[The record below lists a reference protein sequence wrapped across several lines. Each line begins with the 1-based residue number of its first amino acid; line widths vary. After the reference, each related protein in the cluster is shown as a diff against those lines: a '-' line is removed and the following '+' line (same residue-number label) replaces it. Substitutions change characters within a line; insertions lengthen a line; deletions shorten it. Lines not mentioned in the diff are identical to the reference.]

1 MVHPRGRLP
10 PVTRM
15 VRPAPPPPR
24 WWRPLPRRDPPVFA
38 QRFRAAGSGGGG
50 HRAAPGRDVSAGL
63 LLVIP
68 INSRGSCSLR
78 WDWCGRLMLKGNSSK
93 GDSSQEK
100 KPVKK
105 EEDEQSWRVV
115 TSQLEAE
122 PVAVS
127 GCVGRSVPASCLPCL
142 CRPAA
147 AAAAPIPASAA
158 LRGLPCPA
166 MDDDS
171 QDELINRN
179 AALGKGKRQ
188 CLVLLSET
196 ESNGGN
202 SWDSEDDT
210 GSEEEDNDTE
220 EEGGG
225 EDKEE
230 SEDEET
236 EDCEDDEEEGEEE
249 EESEATMEGMTDAL
263 KSEPHLNGVS
273 ISSDE
278 DGENCPICLN
288 TFRDQAVGTP
298 ESCSHYFCLD
308 CIVEWSKNANSCPVD
323 RILFNYINIR
333 ARFGGKILKKIPVE
347 NTKTQGT
354 DGEDDPTF
362 CEVCGRSD
370 REDRLLL
377 CDGCDAG
384 YHMEC
389 LNPPLSEVPVD
400 EWFCP
405 ACAPMGANG
414 ADADHVSEEEVAA
427 LMADVVPTTSRL
439 RPHVR
444 TRAIARTRQSE
455 RVRATVNRNRIT
467 TAQQIRHVPGYLMS
481 SLLDETIEAV
491 VAGLNTAVYQRPLA
505 PRAPT
510 RQKRKTGRRKKVG
523 GKKRTQKKSAA
534 GKKSS
539 GAQLKRRK
547 RLTKKRRGKKTR
559 VRSHGKNEVTTRS
572 RIARTLG
579 LSKPVR
585 GASLPSMYKPTEPSL
600 GLMRADIGA
609 ASLSVFG
616 DPYELDPYESNEEV
630 PANPDSPVSAKRRIL
645 SQSALRSH
653 RPVARPISVGLPRSS
668 VPALSPDQ
676 EAEAAPVPDLLGS
689 ILSGQSLLMMSSSD
703 VVINRDGS
711 LTAKKEAPF
720 HRKSASDSRVEDGS
734 GQNTHPSTMLSGTT
748 ASSSMTRPSVSSGL
762 GARSRALFSSSPPSL
777 SRSESA
783 ASPAQTA
790 PEKATVKSEYSMTP
804 RSVQTQNMATL
815 SRQGSKLDEV
825 PRFNGKSKNFVP
837 TDSSSKPQIC
847 NLNSGSKAV
856 SVRQPVKP
864 PSQRIDIFELPR
876 IPKIKK
882 ETSSKQVE
890 PEPAVSQSCNIPSS
904 CITQL
909 TGKDST
915 NQPGKGSRVESQKS
929 TSKEAQQQTRPS
941 GVSFSTHPGGSSG
954 SSLLGTSRGKG
965 LGSFESFK
973 INIPGNTGH
982 PSRLS
987 NPGFCNTFRPVDD
1000 EVQQKESPSLFSVK
1014 KKQVKSEIYD
1024 PFEPTGSDSSSANSS
1039 PERLGSGITLT
1050 NITRTISIENP
1061 KVQTFQT
1068 VRRFTPYRVENVF
1081 GSGTDSDVP
1090 SSNTESRDDVTVA
1103 SRIVE
1108 QISDTEERDNVDEED
1123 VLSSPCTSSA
1133 VKEISNTKC
1142 LKEESREGPN
1152 VFFNAEEL
1160 IRPSINVKIEPDSP
1174 SKSDEQ
1180 QKVQKVEQAE
1190 RRSRSRSCSNS
1201 SSRSKK
1207 KMKRKKALVKEHKRS
1222 RSESRDRAHSR
1233 DRSSRSTSWSGGEEH
1248 SKTHTLKSKSR
1259 RSSTD
1264 RSSSHERS
1272 KKKKT
1277 KDKTKDKKA
1286 KTSWSRDRRKSR
1298 SRSGSPGSTSDFYE
1312 NRKKKR
1318 RSRSRSRRRD
1328 RSRSNSTER
1337 TKRRK
1342 HRRDK
1347 SYERYD
1353 KESSLKSRDRKRS
1366 RSRSRERRKWRSRS
1380 RSASRS
1386 WEQKSSKSK
1395 EKRVRSRS
1403 RSRERKHRSKETL
1416 LPSAPEKDQ
1425 KLPAENVSRCLE
1437 QPHSL
1442 KQEPKEE
1449 LVLEGL
1455 SITIQPNVKL
1465 EEIQT
1470 ETPVQLR
1477 EVQETIKVEPV
1488 CQEVSSETAFPAP
1501 DITNISVPVG
1511 DVDSFAETDLMNST
1525 DAAVLGSCSNTN
1537 LEITVKIENTALC
1550 PSLMEQPPKKEVIM
1564 HVPAEAAPIQSSS
1577 KGKVADCV
1585 REVKEE
1591 CLVSNENTSN
1601 FTKPE
1606 LEVVPQGPALKSKA
1620 PVKRVT
1626 WNLQEEEGGTLSAGK
1641 APRMPFYKLQRAKEG
1656 AWKAEDLNQT
1666 LNQVYCQ
1673 NIPLAPAL
1681 PSSLPPYAPVSQPTV
1696 QFIMQ
1701 GSLPALGCVAGQSLT
1716 PEPGSLA
1723 TASEPGIQA
1732 ASVGSAE
1739 EKIKAPKP
1747 PVDKTKNEEYMKKLH
1762 MQERAVEE
1770 VKLAIKPFYQKR
1782 EITKEEYKSILRKAV
1797 QKICHSKS
1805 GEINPM
1811 KVANLVKAYVEKY
1824 KHMRKHKKT
1833 DGEDTRE
1840 VEN

>member
-1 MVHPRGRLP
+1 
-10 PVTRM
+10 
-15 VRPAPPPPR
+15 
-24 WWRPLPRRDPPVFA
+24 
-38 QRFRAAGSGGGG
+38 
-50 HRAAPGRDVSAGL
+50 
-63 LLVIP
+63 
-68 INSRGSCSLR
+68 
-78 WDWCGRLMLKGNSSK
+78 
-93 GDSSQEK
+93 
-100 KPVKK
+100 
-105 EEDEQSWRVV
+105 
-115 TSQLEAE
+115 
-122 PVAVS
+122 
-127 GCVGRSVPASCLPCL
+127 
-142 CRPAA
+142 
-147 AAAAPIPASAA
+147 
-158 LRGLPCPA
+158 

-179 AALGKGKRQ
+179 AALGKGKRP
-188 CLVLLSET
+188 CLALLSET

-230 SEDEET
+230 SEDEES

-249 EESEATMEGMTDAL
+249 EESEATMEGMTDSV

-298 ESCSHYFCLD
+298 ENCSHYFCLD

-333 ARFGGKILKKIPVE
+333 ARLGGKILKKIPVE

-414 ADADHVSEEEVAA
+414 AADADHVSEEEVAA

-505 PRAPT
+505 PRAPA

-630 PANPDSPVSAKRRIL
+630 PANPDSPVSAKRRVL

-720 HRKSASDSRVEDGS
+720 HRKSNDSRVEDGS
-734 GQNTHPSTMLSGTT
+734 GQNTPPSAAGTT
-748 ASSSMTRPSVSSGL
+748 ASSSMARPSVSSGL
-762 GARSRALFSSSPPSL
+762 GAHSRPLFSSPPSLL

-783 ASPAQTA
+783 ASPARTA
-790 PEKATVKSEYSMTP
+790 PEKATEKSEYSMTP
-804 RSVQTQNMATL
+804 RSVQTQNTATL
-815 SRQGSKLDEV
+815 GRHGSKLGEI
-825 PRFNGKSKNFVP
+825 PRCNGKSKDFLP
-837 TDSSSKPQIC
+837 TDSSSKPLSC
-847 NLNSGSKAV
+847 NLNSGSKAIT
-856 SVRQPVKP
+856 VRQPVKP

-890 PEPAVSQSCNIPSS
+890 PEPAGSQSCNIPSS

-929 TSKEAQQQTRPS
+929 NSKEPQQQTRPG

-965 LGSFESFK
+965 SFESFK

-982 PSRLS
+982 PSKLS

-1000 EVQQKESPSLFSVK
+1000 EVQQKESPSPLFSVK

-1039 PERLGSGITLT
+1039 PERLGSGIPLT

-1068 VRRFTPYRVENVF
+1068 VRRFTPYRVENIF

-1090 SSNTESRDDVTVA
+1090 SSNTESHDDVTVA

-1133 VKEISNTKC
+1133 VKEVSNTKC

-1160 IRPSINVKIEPDSP
+1160 IRPNINVKIEPDSP

-1207 KMKRKKALVKEHKRS
+1207 KMKRKKALVKERKRS
-1222 RSESRDRAHSR
+1222 RSASRDRAHSR

-1347 SYERYD
+1347 SYERHD

-1386 WEQKSSKSK
+1386 REHKSSKSK

-1403 RSRERKHRSKETL
+1403 RSKERKHRSKDTL
-1416 LPSAPEKDQ
+1416 LPPAPEEDQ
-1425 KLPAENVSRCLE
+1425 KLPAENVTRCLE
-1437 QPHSL
+1437 QPHAL

-1477 EVQETIKVEPV
+1477 EVQETIKVEPI

-1501 DITNISVPVG
+1501 EITNSCIPIG

-1564 HVPAEAAPIQSSS
+1564 HIPAEAPPMQSSS
-1577 KGKVADCV
+1577 KSKVTDCV

-1673 NIPLAPAL
+1673 NVPLAPAL

-1739 EKIKAPKP
+1739 EKIKAPKA

>member
-1 MVHPRGRLP
+1 M
-10 PVTRM
+10 
-15 VRPAPPPPR
+15 AS
-24 WWRPLPRRDPPVFA
+24 PLK
-38 QRFRAAGSGGGG
+38 
-50 HRAAPGRDVSAGL
+50 
-63 LLVIP
+63 
-68 INSRGSCSLR
+68 
-78 WDWCGRLMLKGNSSK
+78 LK
-93 GDSSQEK
+93 
-100 KPVKK
+100 
-105 EEDEQSWRVV
+105 
-115 TSQLEAE
+115 
-122 PVAVS
+122 
-127 GCVGRSVPASCLPCL
+127 
-142 CRPAA
+142 
-147 AAAAPIPASAA
+147 
-158 LRGLPCPA
+158 
-166 MDDDS
+166 
-171 QDELINRN
+171 
-179 AALGKGKRQ
+179 
-188 CLVLLSET
+188 
-196 ESNGGN
+196 
-202 SWDSEDDT
+202 
-210 GSEEEDNDTE
+210 
-220 EEGGG
+220 
-225 EDKEE
+225 
-230 SEDEET
+230 
-236 EDCEDDEEEGEEE
+236 
-249 EESEATMEGMTDAL
+249 
-263 KSEPHLNGVS
+263 PHMNGVN

-298 ESCSHYFCLD
+298 ENCSHYFCLD

-323 RILFNYINIR
+323 RILFKYISIR
-333 ARFGGKILKKIPVE
+333 AHFGGKVLKKIPVE
-347 NTKTQGT
+347 NTKTQGSE
-354 DGEDDPTF
+354 GEDDPTF

-405 ACAPMGANG
+405 ACVPMGVNAS
-414 ADADHVSEEEVAA
+414 ADTDHVSEEEVAA
-427 LMADVVPTTSRL
+427 LMADVTPTTSRL

-467 TAQQIRHVPGYLMS
+467 TAQRIQHVPRYLMS

-491 VAGLNTAVYQRPLA
+491 VAGLNTAIYQRPLTL
-505 PRAPT
+505 RAPA
-510 RQKRKTGRRKKVG
+510 RQKRKTGRRRKAA
-523 GKKRTQKKSAA
+523 GKKRTQTKSST
-534 GKKSS
+534 GKKTS
-539 GAQLKRRK
+539 GTQVKRRK
-547 RLTKKRRGKKTR
+547 RLMKKRRGKKIR
-559 VRSHGKNEVTTRS
+559 VRSRVKNEVTARS

-579 LSKPVR
+579 LSKPVH

-616 DPYELDPYESNEEV
+616 DPYELDPYEGNEEV
-630 PANPDSPVSAKRRIL
+630 PANPDSPLSAKRRVL

-653 RPVARPISVGLPRSS
+653 RPVARPVSVGLPRSS

-689 ILSGQSLLMMSSSD
+689 ILSGQSILMMSSSD

-711 LTAKKEAPF
+711 LTAKKAAPL
-720 HRKSASDSRVEDGS
+720 HRKSVKDSRVDDGS
-734 GQNTHPSTMLSGTT
+734 GHNPQLSTVHSGTMT
-748 ASSSMTRPSVSSGL
+748 GSSISGPSVSSGL
-762 GARSRALFSSSPPSL
+762 NTHSRPTSSSLFSSPSPNRTEP
-777 SRSESA
+777 A
-783 ASPAQTA
+783 ANPAQTTS
-790 PEKATVKSEYSMTP
+790 EKATVKSEYSVTP
-804 RSVQTQNMATL
+804 KVVQTTHSIASLN
-815 SRQGSKLDEV
+815 RHGSKSDEM
-825 PRFNGKSKNFVP
+825 PRFNGNSKNFAR
-837 TDSSSKPQIC
+837 TDSSSKPLFC

-856 SVRQPVKP
+856 TVRQPLKP
-864 PSQRIDIFELPR
+864 PPRRIDIFELPR

-882 ETSSKQVE
+882 ETSSKQVDSE
-890 PEPAVSQSCNIPSS
+890 PTGSQSCDIPSS

-909 TGKDST
+909 TGKEST
-915 NQPGKGSRVESQKS
+915 NQLGKGSKMESQKS
-929 TSKEAQQQTRPS
+929 NARETQQQTRTS
-941 GVSFSTHPGGSSG
+941 GVSFATSAGMYSS
-954 SSLLGTSRGKG
+954 SSLLGTSRSKG
-965 LGSFESFK
+965 SSSFESFK

-982 PSRLS
+982 SSRLS

-1000 EVQQKESPSLFSVK
+1000 KVQQKESPSALFSVK

-1024 PFEPTGSDSSSANSS
+1024 PFEPTGSDSSSASSS
-1039 PERLGSGITLT
+1039 PERLGSGIPLT

-1068 VRRFTPYRVENVF
+1068 VRRFTPYTVESIF
-1081 GSGTDSDVP
+1081 GSGAESDIP
-1090 SSNTESRDDVTVA
+1090 SSNTESHDDVPVE

-1108 QISDTEERDNVDEED
+1108 QISDTEERDNMDEED
-1123 VLSSPCTSSA
+1123 FLSSPCTSSV
-1133 VKEISNTKC
+1133 VKQVSNAEH
-1142 LKEESREGPN
+1142 LKEEGRESPN

-1160 IRPSINVKIEPDSP
+1160 IRPNINVKLEPDSS
-1174 SKSDEQ
+1174 SKNDGQE
-1180 QKVQKVEQAE
+1180 KVQKTEQTE

-1201 SSRSKK
+1201 SSRSRKK
-1207 KMKRKKALVKEHKRS
+1207 AKRKKALVKERKRS
-1222 RSESRDRAHSR
+1222 RSGSRGRAHSR
-1233 DRSSRSTSWSGGEEH
+1233 DRSSRSTSWSGGEE
-1248 SKTHTLKSKSR
+1248 SGKIHTLKSKSR

-1277 KDKTKDKKA
+1277 KDKSKDKKA
-1286 KTSWSRDRRKSR
+1286 KSSWSRERRKSR
-1298 SRSGSPGSTSDFYE
+1298 SRSGSPGSNSEFYE

-1318 RSRSRSRRRD
+1318 RSRSRSRRRG
-1328 RSRSNSTER
+1328 RSRSNSIER

-1353 KESSLKSRDRKRS
+1353 KDSSLRSRDRKRS
-1366 RSRSRERRKWRSRS
+1366 RSRSREKRKWRSRS

-1386 WEQKSSKSK
+1386 QEHKSSKSK
-1395 EKRVRSRS
+1395 EKRPRSRS
-1403 RSRERKHRSKETL
+1403 RSKERKRKSKETS
-1416 LPSAPEKDQ
+1416 LPPPPEKEQ
-1425 KLPAENVSRCLE
+1425 RPPAENVPSCPE
-1437 QPHSL
+1437 QSHSF
-1442 KQEPKEE
+1442 KQEPKDE
-1449 LVLEGL
+1449 LVLEQL
-1455 SITIQPNVKL
+1455 SVTIQPNVKL
-1465 EEIQT
+1465 EEMQT
-1470 ETPVQLR
+1470 ETPVQQR
-1477 EVQETIKVEPV
+1477 EAQETAKAEAT
-1488 CQEVSSETAFPAP
+1488 CEVVASETVFPVP
-1501 DITNISVPVG
+1501 EITNVCVPIG
-1511 DVDSFAETDLMNST
+1511 NVDSFAETELMNTSEPGL
-1525 DAAVLGSCSNTN
+1525 LGSCSNTN

-1550 PSLMEQPPKKEVIM
+1550 PPLMEPPPKKEVTM
-1564 HVPAEAAPIQSSS
+1564 HAQTEAVPVQSSS
-1577 KGKVADCV
+1577 QTTDCV
-1585 REVKEE
+1585 REVKDE
-1591 CLVSNENTSN
+1591 CLVANEKTSN
-1601 FTKPE
+1601 FSQPE
-1606 LEVVPQGPALKSKA
+1606 LEVVSQGPVLKSKA

-1626 WNLQEEEGGTLSAGK
+1626 WNLQEEESGVLSAGR

-1673 NIPLAPAL
+1673 NIPLTPPL

-1732 ASVGSAE
+1732 ASVGNEE

-1747 PVDKTKNEEYMKKLH
+1747 EVDKTKNEEYMKKLH

-1782 EITKEEYKSILRKAV
+1782 EITKEEYKNILRKAV

-1805 GEINPM
+1805 GEINPV

-1824 KHMRKHKKT
+1824 KHMRKHKKS
-1833 DGEDTRE
+1833 DVEDTRE

>member
-1 MVHPRGRLP
+1 
-10 PVTRM
+10 
-15 VRPAPPPPR
+15 
-24 WWRPLPRRDPPVFA
+24 
-38 QRFRAAGSGGGG
+38 
-50 HRAAPGRDVSAGL
+50 
-63 LLVIP
+63 
-68 INSRGSCSLR
+68 
-78 WDWCGRLMLKGNSSK
+78 
-93 GDSSQEK
+93 
-100 KPVKK
+100 
-105 EEDEQSWRVV
+105 
-115 TSQLEAE
+115 
-122 PVAVS
+122 
-127 GCVGRSVPASCLPCL
+127 
-142 CRPAA
+142 
-147 AAAAPIPASAA
+147 
-158 LRGLPCPA
+158 

-179 AALGKGKRQ
+179 AARGKGKRQ
-188 CLVLLSET
+188 SLALLSET

-202 SWDSEDDT
+202 SCDSEDDT
-210 GSEEEDNDTE
+210 GSEEEEDGTE
-220 EEGGG
+220 EEGGE

-230 SEDEET
+230 SEDEEL
-236 EDCEDDEEEGEEE
+236 EDCEEDDEEDEEE
-249 EESEATMEGMTDAL
+249 ETEAAVGGMADLL
-263 KSEPHLNGVS
+263 KLEPHLNGAS

-298 ESCSHYFCLD
+298 ENCSHYFCLD

-323 RILFNYINIR
+323 RILFNSISIR

-347 NTKTQGT
+347 NTKTQGN
-354 DGEDDPTF
+354 DGEEDPTF

-389 LNPPLSEVPVD
+389 LNPPLSEVPID

-405 ACAPMGANG
+405 ACAPTSISAAA

-427 LMADVVPTTSRL
+427 LVADVVPTTSRL

-467 TAQQIRHVPGYLMS
+467 TAQQIQHVPRYLMS

-491 VAGLNTAVYQRPLA
+491 VAGLNTAIYQRPLT
-505 PRAPT
+505 PRAPA
-510 RQKRKTGRRKKVG
+510 RKKRKAGRRKKG
-523 GKKRTQKKSAA
+523 GSKKRTQTKSSA

-539 GAQLKRRK
+539 GIQLKRRK
-547 RLTKKRRGKKTR
+547 RLIKKRRGKKQR
-559 VRSHGKNEVTTRS
+559 VKNEVTARS

-585 GASLPSMYKPTEPSL
+585 GASLPSIYKPTEPSL

-616 DPYELDPYESNEEV
+616 DPYELDPYESNEEI
-630 PANPDSPVSAKRRIL
+630 PANPDSPLSAKRRIL

-653 RPVARPISVGLPRSS
+653 RPVARPVSVGLPRSS

-689 ILSGQSLLMMSSSD
+689 ILSGQSFLMMSSSD

-711 LTAKKEAPF
+711 LTAKKAGKVLAL
-720 HRKSASDSRVEDGS
+720 HM
-734 GQNTHPSTMLSGTT
+734 HSGTT
-748 ASSSMTRPSVSSGL
+748 ASSSIAGPSVSSGL
-762 GARSRALFSSSPPSL
+762 STHTRSSSSLFSSPSPSL
-777 SRSESA
+777 RRIEPA
-783 ASPAQTA
+783 ANPVQTA
-790 PEKATVKSEYSMTP
+790 SEKASVKSEYSMTP
-804 RSVQTQNMATL
+804 RSVQTQNIPSL
-815 SRQGSKLDEV
+815 SRHGSMSDNV
-825 PRFNGKSKNFVP
+825 PRFNGNSKNFAP
-837 TDSSSKPQIC
+837 SNTSSKPLSC

-856 SVRQPVKP
+856 TVRQPLKP
-864 PSQRIDIFELPR
+864 PLKRIDIFELPR

-882 ETSSKQVE
+882 ETSSKPVE
-890 PEPAVSQSCNIPSS
+890 PKPAGSQRCDIPSS

-909 TGKDST
+909 TGKEST
-915 NQPGKGSRVESQKS
+915 NQPGRGSKVESQKS
-929 TSKEAQQQTRPS
+929 DAKESQQQTHAS
-941 GVSFSTHPGGSSG
+941 GVSFSTSTGGYSS
-954 SSLLGTSRGKG
+954 SSLLGTSRSKG
-965 LGSFESFK
+965 PSSFESFK

-982 PSRLS
+982 AGRLP

-1000 EVQQKESPSLFSVK
+1000 KAQQKENPSPLFSVK

-1024 PFEPTGSDSSSANSS
+1024 PFEPTGSDSSSASSS
-1039 PERLGSGITLT
+1039 PERLGSGIPLT

-1068 VRRFTPYRVENVF
+1068 VRRFTPFLAENIF
-1081 GSGTDSDVP
+1081 GSGADSDVP
-1090 SSNTESRDDVTVA
+1090 SSNTESHDDVTVE

-1108 QISDTEERDNVDEED
+1108 QISDTEEQDNMDDED
-1123 VLSSPCTSSA
+1123 LTSSPCTSAA
-1133 VKEISNTKC
+1133 VKQISNAEC

-1160 IRPSINVKIEPDSP
+1160 IRPNINVKVEPDSP
-1174 SKSDEQ
+1174 PRNDGQ
-1180 QKVQKVEQAE
+1180 QKVQKAEHTE
-1190 RRSRSRSCSNS
+1190 RRSRSRSHSNS
-1201 SSRSKK
+1201 SSQSKK
-1207 KMKRKKALVKEHKRS
+1207 KVKRKKALVKERKKS
-1222 RSESRDRAHSR
+1222 RSGSRDRTHSR
-1233 DRSSRSTSWSGGEEH
+1233 DRSSRSTSWSGGEER
-1248 SKTHTLKSKSR
+1248 SRSHTLKSRSR

-1272 KKKKT
+1272 KKKKM
-1277 KDKTKDKKA
+1277 KDKSKDKKA
-1286 KTSWSRDRRKSR
+1286 KTSWSREKRKSR
-1298 SRSGSPGSTSDFYE
+1298 SRSGSPGSTSEFYG

-1318 RSRSRSRRRD
+1318 RSRSRSRRREH
-1328 RSRSNSTER
+1328 SRSNSTER

-1347 SYERYD
+1347 SYERYEKD
-1353 KESSLKSRDRKRS
+1353 SGVRARDRKRS
-1366 RSRSRERRKWRSRS
+1366 RSMSRDRRKWRSRS
-1380 RSASRS
+1380 R
-1386 WEQKSSKSK
+1386 EHKSSKSK
-1395 EKRVRSRS
+1395 EKRPRSRS
-1403 RSRERKHRSKETL
+1403 RSKERKHRSKETSL
-1416 LPSAPEKDQ
+1416 ASPPEEDLKS
-1425 KLPAENVSRCLE
+1425 PVENVSRCVE
-1437 QPHSL
+1437 QPHSF

-1449 LVLEGL
+1449 LVLEEL

-1465 EEIQT
+1465 EELQS
-1470 ETPVQLR
+1470 ETSVPVR
-1477 EVQETIKVEPV
+1477 EVQETKKAEPI
-1488 CQEVSSETAFPAP
+1488 CEEVTSERAFPVP
-1501 DITNISVPVG
+1501 EVTNVCVPVG
-1511 DVDSFAETDLMNST
+1511 SVDSFAVAELMST
-1525 DAAVLGSCSNTN
+1525 DPEVLGSCGNTN

-1550 PSLMEQPPKKEVIM
+1550 PSLMEPPPKKEVIV
-1564 HVPAEAAPIQSSS
+1564 HTPAEAAPIQSSS
-1577 KGKVADCV
+1577 KSKMMDSMK
-1585 REVKEE
+1585 EVKDE
-1591 CLVSNENTSN
+1591 CLVSNEKAGN

-1606 LEVVPQGPALKSKA
+1606 LEVVPQGPVLKSKA

-1626 WNLQEEEGGTLSAGK
+1626 WNLQEEESSTLSAEK
-1641 APRMPFYKLQRAKEG
+1641 TPRMPFYKLQRAKEG
-1656 AWKAEDLNQT
+1656 AWKAEDLNET
-1666 LNQVYCQ
+1666 LNQVQLNEPPPTNYMIPEPMFPDLDSSQVYCQ
-1673 NIPLAPAL
+1673 NIPLTPPL

-1701 GSLPALGCVAGQSLT
+1701 GSLPALGCVVGQSLT

-1732 ASVGSAE
+1732 ASVGNTE
-1739 EKIKAPKP
+1739 EKIKEPKP
-1747 PVDKTKNEEYMKKLH
+1747 PVDKMKNEEYMKKLH

-1782 EITKEEYKSILRKAV
+1782 EITKEEYKNILRKAV

-1824 KHMRKHKKT
+1824 KHMRKHKKS

>member
-1 MVHPRGRLP
+1 
-10 PVTRM
+10 
-15 VRPAPPPPR
+15 
-24 WWRPLPRRDPPVFA
+24 
-38 QRFRAAGSGGGG
+38 
-50 HRAAPGRDVSAGL
+50 
-63 LLVIP
+63 
-68 INSRGSCSLR
+68 
-78 WDWCGRLMLKGNSSK
+78 
-93 GDSSQEK
+93 
-100 KPVKK
+100 
-105 EEDEQSWRVV
+105 
-115 TSQLEAE
+115 
-122 PVAVS
+122 
-127 GCVGRSVPASCLPCL
+127 
-142 CRPAA
+142 
-147 AAAAPIPASAA
+147 
-158 LRGLPCPA
+158 

-171 QDELINRN
+171 QDELINKN

-188 CLVLLSET
+188 CLTLLSEA

-202 SWDSEDDT
+202 SCDSAEDT

-220 EEGGG
+220 EEGGE

-230 SEDEET
+230 SEDEEL
-236 EDCEDDEEEGEEE
+236 EDCEDDDDEEEEEE
-249 EESEATMEGMTDAL
+249 EESEATMEGITDSL

-414 ADADHVSEEEVAA
+414 AADADHVSEEEVAA

-491 VAGLNTAVYQRPLA
+491 VAGLNTAIYQRPLA
-505 PRAPT
+505 PRAPI

-523 GKKRTQKKSAA
+523 GKKRAQTKSAA

-539 GAQLKRRK
+539 GTQLKRRK

-559 VRSHGKNEVTTRS
+559 GKKEVTTRS

-616 DPYELDPYESNEEV
+616 DPYELDPYESNEDV
-630 PANPDSPVSAKRRIL
+630 PANPDSPVSAKRRVL

-711 LTAKKEAPF
+711 LTAKKEG
-720 HRKSASDSRVEDGS
+720 D
-734 GQNTHPSTMLSGTT
+734 NTHPSTAHSGTT
-748 ASSSMTRPSVSSGL
+748 ASSSMAGPSVSSGL
-762 GARSRALFSSSPPSL
+762 STHSRPFSSSLFSSPPPSL

-790 PEKATVKSEYSMTP
+790 PEKATIKSEYSMTP
-804 RSVQTQNMATL
+804 RSVQTQNTATL
-815 SRQGSKLDEV
+815 SRHGSKLDDM
-825 PRFNGKSKNFVP
+825 PRFNRKSKNFVP
-837 TDSSSKPQIC
+837 TDSPSKPLSC

-856 SVRQPVKP
+856 TVRQPVKP

-890 PEPAVSQSCNIPSS
+890 PEPAGSQSCDIPSS

-909 TGKDST
+909 TGKEST

-929 TSKEAQQQTRPS
+929 NSKELQQQTHPS
-941 GVSFSTHPGGSSG
+941 GVSFSTNPGGYSG

-965 LGSFESFK
+965 PGSFESFK

-982 PSRLS
+982 PSKLS

-1000 EVQQKESPSLFSVK
+1000 DVQQKESPSALFSVK

-1039 PERLGSGITLT
+1039 PERLGSGIPLT

-1068 VRRFTPYRVENVF
+1068 VRRFTPYRVENIF

-1090 SSNTESRDDVTVA
+1090 SSKTESRDDVTVA

-1108 QISDTEERDNVDEED
+1108 QISDTEERDNADEED
-1123 VLSSPCTSSA
+1123 LLSSPCTSSA
-1133 VKEISNTKC
+1133 VKEISNTTC
-1142 LKEESREGPN
+1142 LKEENREGPN

-1174 SKSDEQ
+1174 SKSDGQ
-1180 QKVQKVEQAE
+1180 QKVQKVEQTE

-1207 KMKRKKALVKEHKRS
+1207 KMKRKKALVKECKRS
-1222 RSESRDRAHSR
+1222 RSGSGDRAHPR

-1272 KKKKT
+1272 KKKKM

-1298 SRSGSPGSTSDFYE
+1298 SHSGSPGSTSEFYE
-1312 NRKKKR
+1312 SRKKKR

-1342 HRRDK
+1342 RRRDK

-1353 KESSLKSRDRKRS
+1353 KESGLKSRDRKRS

-1380 RSASRS
+1380 RS
-1386 WEQKSSKSK
+1386 WEHKSSKSK
-1395 EKRVRSRS
+1395 EKRPRSRS
-1403 RSRERKHRSKETL
+1403 RSKERKHRSKETL
-1416 LPSAPEKDQ
+1416 LPPPPEKDQ
-1425 KLPAENVSRCLE
+1425 KPPAENVTRCLE
-1437 QPHSL
+1437 QPDPF
-1442 KQEPKEE
+1442 KQELKEE

-1455 SITIQPNVKL
+1455 SITIQPNVRL

-1477 EVQETIKVEPV
+1477 EVQETVKVEPI
-1488 CQEVSSETAFPAP
+1488 CQEVSSETAFPASE
-1501 DITNISVPVG
+1501 ITNICVPIG
-1511 DVDSFAETDLMNST
+1511 DVESFADTELMNST
-1525 DAAVLGSCSNTN
+1525 DPAVLGSCSNTN

-1564 HVPAEAAPIQSSS
+1564 HVPTEATPIQSSS
-1577 KGKVADCV
+1577 KSKVTDCL

-1591 CLVSNENTSN
+1591 CLVSNENKSN

-1626 WNLQEEEGGTLSAGK
+1626 WNLQEEESSTLSAGK

-1666 LNQVYCQ
+1666 LNQVQLNEPPPTNYMIPEPMFPDLDSSQAYCQ

-1732 ASVGSAE
+1732 ASVGNAE

-1824 KHMRKHKKT
+1824 KHIRKHKKT
-1833 DGEDTRE
+1833 DGEDIRE

>member
-1 MVHPRGRLP
+1 
-10 PVTRM
+10 
-15 VRPAPPPPR
+15 
-24 WWRPLPRRDPPVFA
+24 
-38 QRFRAAGSGGGG
+38 
-50 HRAAPGRDVSAGL
+50 
-63 LLVIP
+63 
-68 INSRGSCSLR
+68 
-78 WDWCGRLMLKGNSSK
+78 
-93 GDSSQEK
+93 
-100 KPVKK
+100 
-105 EEDEQSWRVV
+105 
-115 TSQLEAE
+115 
-122 PVAVS
+122 
-127 GCVGRSVPASCLPCL
+127 
-142 CRPAA
+142 
-147 AAAAPIPASAA
+147 
-158 LRGLPCPA
+158 

-171 QDELINRN
+171 QDELINKN
-179 AALGKGKRQ
+179 AALGKSKRQ
-188 CLVLLSET
+188 SFVLLSET

-202 SWDSEDDT
+202 SCDSEDDT
-210 GSEEEDNDTE
+210 RSEEEDDDTE
-220 EEGGG
+220 EEGGE

-230 SEDEET
+230 SEDEEL
-236 EDCEDDEEEGEEE
+236 EDCEDDEEEEEE
-249 EESEATMEGMTDAL
+249 EEEEEDTEAAVGGMTDSL
-263 KSEPHLNGVS
+263 KLEPHINEVS

-278 DGENCPICLN
+278 DSENCPICLN

-298 ESCSHYFCLD
+298 ENCSHYFCLD

-323 RILFNYINIR
+323 RILFNYISIR
-333 ARFGGKILKKIPVE
+333 AHFGGKILKKIPVE
-347 NTKTQGT
+347 NTKTQGN

-405 ACAPMGANG
+405 ACAPMGVSAA
-414 ADADHVSEEEVAA
+414 ADTDHVSEEEVAA
-427 LMADVVPTTSRL
+427 LMADVIPTTSRL

-467 TAQQIRHVPGYLMS
+467 TAQQIQHVPRYLMS

-491 VAGLNTAVYQRPLA
+491 VAGLNTAIYQRPLT

-510 RQKRKTGRRKKVG
+510 RQKRKTGRRKKVR
-523 GKKRTQKKSAA
+523 GKKRTQTKSSA

-539 GAQLKRRK
+539 GTQLKRRK
-547 RLTKKRRGKKTR
+547 RLIKKRRGKMIR
-559 VRSHGKNEVTTRS
+559 VRSRVKNEVTTRS

-579 LSKPVR
+579 LCKPVR

-630 PANPDSPVSAKRRIL
+630 PANPDSPLSAKRRVL

-689 ILSGQSLLMMSSSD
+689 ILSGQSFLMMSSSE

-711 LTAKKEAPF
+711 LTAKKAAPL
-720 HRKSASDSRVEDGS
+720 HRKSANDSRVDDSS
-734 GQNTHPSTMLSGTT
+734 GHNTQPSTVHSGTT
-748 ASSSMTRPSVSSGL
+748 ASSSIAGPSVSSGL
-762 GARSRALFSSSPPSL
+762 STHTRPSSSSLFSLPSPSL
-777 SRSESA
+777 SRIEPA
-783 ASPAQTA
+783 ANPAQTA
-790 PEKATVKSEYSMTP
+790 SEKATVKSEYSMTP
-804 RSVQTQNMATL
+804 RSVQTQNIATL
-815 SRQGSKLDEV
+815 SRHGSKLDEM
-825 PRFNGKSKNFVP
+825 PRFNGNSKNFAP
-837 TDSSSKPQIC
+837 ADSSSKPLSC
-847 NLNSGSKAV
+847 DLNSDSKAV
-856 SVRQPVKP
+856 TVRQPLKP
-864 PSQRIDIFELPR
+864 PPKRIDIFELPR

-890 PEPAVSQSCNIPSS
+890 PEPSGSQRSDIPSS

-909 TGKDST
+909 TGKEST
-915 NQPGKGSRVESQKS
+915 NQPGRGSKMESQKS
-929 TSKEAQQQTRPS
+929 NAKESQQQTRTS
-941 GVSFSTHPGGSSG
+941 GVSFSTNTGAYSS
-954 SSLLGTSRGKG
+954 SSLLSASRSKG
-965 LGSFESFK
+965 PSSFESFK
-973 INIPGNTGH
+973 INIPGNAGH

-987 NPGFCNTFRPVDD
+987 SPGFCNTFRPVDD
-1000 EVQQKESPSLFSVK
+1000 KVQQKESPSPLFSVK

-1024 PFEPTGSDSSSANSS
+1024 PFEPTGSDSSSASSS
-1039 PERLGSGITLT
+1039 PERLGSGIPLT

-1068 VRRFTPYRVENVF
+1068 VRRFTPYMVENIF

-1090 SSNTESRDDVTVA
+1090 PSNTESHDDVTA
-1103 SRIVE
+1103 ESRIVE
-1108 QISDTEERDNVDEED
+1108 QISDTEERDNMDEED
-1123 VLSSPCTSSA
+1123 FLSSPCTSSA
-1133 VKEISNTKC
+1133 VKQISHAEF
-1142 LKEESREGPN
+1142 LKEKSREGPN

-1160 IRPSINVKIEPDSP
+1160 IRPNINVKLEPDSP
-1174 SKSDEQ
+1174 SKNDGQ
-1180 QKVQKVEQAE
+1180 QKVQKVEQTE

-1207 KMKRKKALVKEHKRS
+1207 KMKRKKALSKEHKRS
-1222 RSESRDRAHSR
+1222 RSGSRDRTHSR

-1248 SKTHTLKSKSR
+1248 SKTHTLKPKSR

-1272 KKKKT
+1272 KKRKI

-1286 KTSWSRDRRKSR
+1286 KTSWSRERRKSR
-1298 SRSGSPGSTSDFYE
+1298 SHSGSPGSTSEFHE
-1312 NRKKKR
+1312 NRKRKK
-1318 RSRSRSRRRD
+1318 RSRSRSRRRE
-1328 RSRSNSTER
+1328 RSRSHSIER

-1347 SYERYD
+1347 SYETYD
-1353 KESSLKSRDRKRS
+1353 KDSSLRSRDRKRS

-1386 WEQKSSKSK
+1386 REHKSSKSK
-1395 EKRVRSRS
+1395 EKRPRSRS
-1403 RSRERKHRSKETL
+1403 CSKERKHRSKETS
-1416 LPSAPEKDQ
+1416 LPPPPEKDQ
-1425 KLPAENVSRCLE
+1425 KPPIENTSSCLE
-1437 QPHSL
+1437 QPHSF

-1449 LVLEGL
+1449 LVLEDL

-1465 EEIQT
+1465 EEIQA
-1470 ETPVQLR
+1470 ETPAQLK
-1477 EVQETIKVEPV
+1477 EAQETIKMEPI
-1488 CQEVSSETAFPAP
+1488 CQEVTSETAFPVP
-1501 DITNISVPVG
+1501 EITNICVPISN
-1511 DVDSFAETDLMNST
+1511 VDSFAETELMSSS
-1525 DAAVLGSCSNTN
+1525 DPAVLGTCSNTN

-1550 PSLMEQPPKKEVIM
+1550 PSLMEPPRNKEVIV
-1564 HVPAEAAPIQSSS
+1564 HAPTETAPLQSLS
-1577 KGKVADCV
+1577 KSKVTDCV
-1585 REVKEE
+1585 KEVKDE
-1591 CLVSNENTSN
+1591 CLVSNEKPSN
-1601 FTKPE
+1601 FSKPE
-1606 LEVVPQGPALKSKA
+1606 LEVVPQNPVLKSKA

-1626 WNLQEEEGGTLSAGK
+1626 WNLQEEESGTLSAGK

-1673 NIPLAPAL
+1673 NIPLTPPL

-1701 GSLPALGCVAGQSLT
+1701 GSLPVLGCMAGQSLT

-1732 ASVGSAE
+1732 ASVGNAE
-1739 EKIKAPKP
+1739 DKIKAPKP

-1782 EITKEEYKSILRKAV
+1782 EITKEEYKNILRKAV

-1824 KHMRKHKKT
+1824 KHMRKHKKS
-1833 DGEDTRE
+1833 DSEDTRE

>member
-1 MVHPRGRLP
+1 
-10 PVTRM
+10 
-15 VRPAPPPPR
+15 
-24 WWRPLPRRDPPVFA
+24 
-38 QRFRAAGSGGGG
+38 
-50 HRAAPGRDVSAGL
+50 
-63 LLVIP
+63 
-68 INSRGSCSLR
+68 
-78 WDWCGRLMLKGNSSK
+78 
-93 GDSSQEK
+93 
-100 KPVKK
+100 
-105 EEDEQSWRVV
+105 
-115 TSQLEAE
+115 
-122 PVAVS
+122 
-127 GCVGRSVPASCLPCL
+127 
-142 CRPAA
+142 
-147 AAAAPIPASAA
+147 
-158 LRGLPCPA
+158 

-171 QDELINRN
+171 QDELINKN

-188 CLVLLSET
+188 CLALLSET

-202 SWDSEDDT
+202 SWDSGDDT

-220 EEGGG
+220 EEGGE

-230 SEDEET
+230 SEDEEL
-236 EDCEDDEEEGEEE
+236 EDCEDDDDEEEEE
-249 EESEATMEGMTDAL
+249 EESEATMEGITDSL

-414 ADADHVSEEEVAA
+414 AADTDHVSEEEVAA

-491 VAGLNTAVYQRPLA
+491 VAGLNTAIYQRPLV

-523 GKKRTQKKSAA
+523 GKKRTQTKSAA

-539 GAQLKRRK
+539 GTQLRRRK

-579 LSKPVR
+579 LGKPMR

-630 PANPDSPVSAKRRIL
+630 PANPDSPVSAKRRVL

-653 RPVARPISVGLPRSS
+653 RPVARPVSVGLPRSS

-734 GQNTHPSTMLSGTT
+734 GHNTHPSTAHSGTT
-748 ASSSMTRPSVSSGL
+748 ASSSMAGPSVSLELST
-762 GARSRALFSSSPPSL
+762 RSRPFSSSSFSSPLL

-804 RSVQTQNMATL
+804 RSVQTQNTATL
-815 SRQGSKLDEV
+815 SRHGSKLDEM
-825 PRFNGKSKNFVP
+825 PRFNGKSRNFVP
-837 TDSSSKPQIC
+837 TDSPSKPLSC
-847 NLNSGSKAV
+847 NLNSVSKAV
-856 SVRQPVKP
+856 TVRQPVKP

-890 PEPAVSQSCNIPSS
+890 PEPAGSQSCDIPSS

-929 TSKEAQQQTRPS
+929 NSKEPQQQTRPS
-941 GVSFSTHPGGSSG
+941 GVSFSTNPSGYSG

-965 LGSFESFK
+965 PGSFESFK

-987 NPGFCNTFRPVDD
+987 NPGFCNTFRPVGDD
-1000 EVQQKESPSLFSVK
+1000 VQQKESPSALFSVK

-1039 PERLGSGITLT
+1039 PERLGSGIPLT

-1068 VRRFTPYRVENVF
+1068 VRRFTPYRVENIF

-1090 SSNTESRDDVTVA
+1090 SGNTESRDDVAVA

-1108 QISDTEERDNVDEED
+1108 QISDTEERDNVGEED
-1123 VLSSPCTSSA
+1123 LLSSPCTSSA

-1142 LKEESREGPN
+1142 LKEENREGPN

-1174 SKSDEQ
+1174 SKSDGQ

-1190 RRSRSRSCSNS
+1190 RLSRSRSRSNS

-1222 RSESRDRAHSR
+1222 RSGSRDRAHSR

-1248 SKTHTLKSKSR
+1248 SKTHTLKSKGR

-1272 KKKKT
+1272 KKKKM
-1277 KDKTKDKKA
+1277 KDRTKDKKA

-1298 SRSGSPGSTSDFYE
+1298 SRSGSPGSTSEFYE

-1342 HRRDK
+1342 RRRDK

-1353 KESSLKSRDRKRS
+1353 KESGLKSRDRKRS

-1380 RSASRS
+1380 RS
-1386 WEQKSSKSK
+1386 WEHKSSKSK
-1395 EKRVRSRS
+1395 EKRLRSRS
-1403 RSRERKHRSKETL
+1403 RSKERKHRSKETL
-1416 LPSAPEKDQ
+1416 LPPLPEKDQ
-1425 KLPAENVSRCLE
+1425 KPPVENVTRCLE

-1455 SITIQPNVKL
+1455 SITIQPNVRL

-1477 EVQETIKVEPV
+1477 EVQETIKVEPI

-1501 DITNISVPVG
+1501 EITDICVPIG
-1511 DVDSFAETDLMNST
+1511 DVDSFAETELMNST
-1525 DAAVLGSCSNTN
+1525 DPAVLSSCSNTN

-1577 KGKVADCV
+1577 KSKVMDCV

-1591 CLVSNENTSN
+1591 CLVSGENTSN

-1626 WNLQEEEGGTLSAGK
+1626 WNLQEEESSTLSAGK

-1732 ASVGSAE
+1732 ASVGNAE

>member
-1 MVHPRGRLP
+1 
-10 PVTRM
+10 
-15 VRPAPPPPR
+15 
-24 WWRPLPRRDPPVFA
+24 
-38 QRFRAAGSGGGG
+38 
-50 HRAAPGRDVSAGL
+50 
-63 LLVIP
+63 
-68 INSRGSCSLR
+68 
-78 WDWCGRLMLKGNSSK
+78 
-93 GDSSQEK
+93 
-100 KPVKK
+100 
-105 EEDEQSWRVV
+105 
-115 TSQLEAE
+115 
-122 PVAVS
+122 
-127 GCVGRSVPASCLPCL
+127 
-142 CRPAA
+142 
-147 AAAAPIPASAA
+147 
-158 LRGLPCPA
+158 

-179 AALGKGKRQ
+179 AAPGKGKRQ
-188 CLVLLSET
+188 SLALLSET

-202 SWDSEDDT
+202 SCDSEDDT
-210 GSEEEDNDTE
+210 ASEEEEDGTE
-220 EEGGG
+220 EEGGE

-230 SEDEET
+230 SEDEEL
-236 EDCEDDEEEGEEE
+236 EDCEDEEE
-249 EESEATMEGMTDAL
+249 EEEEAEAAAGGVADSL
-263 KSEPHLNGVS
+263 KSESCVNGAS

-323 RILFNYINIR
+323 RILFKFISIR
-333 ARFGGKILKKIPVE
+333 AHFGGKILKKIPVE
-347 NTKTQGT
+347 NTKTQGN

-405 ACAPMGANG
+405 ACAPLGSAA
-414 ADADHVSEEEVAA
+414 ADTDHVSEEEVAA
-427 LMADVVPTTSRL
+427 LMADVIPTTSRL

-467 TAQQIRHVPGYLMS
+467 TAQQIQHVPRYLMS

-491 VAGLNTAVYQRPLA
+491 VAGLNTAIYQRPLT

-523 GKKRTQKKSAA
+523 GKKRTQTKCA

-539 GAQLKRRK
+539 GTQLKRRK
-547 RLTKKRRGKKTR
+547 RPGKKRRVKKLR
-559 VRSHGKNEVTTRS
+559 VKNEVTARS

-579 LSKPVR
+579 LSRPMR
-585 GASLPSMYKPTEPSL
+585 GASLPSVYKPAEPSL

-630 PANPDSPVSAKRRIL
+630 PANPDSPVSAKRRVL

-653 RPVARPISVGLPRSS
+653 RPVARPVSVGLPRSS
-668 VPALSPDQ
+668 MPTLSPDP

-711 LTAKKEAPF
+711 LTAKKAGKGLALS
-720 HRKSASDSRVEDGS
+720 H
-734 GQNTHPSTMLSGTT
+734 SGTT
-748 ASSSMTRPSVSSGL
+748 ASSSAAGPSLSPGLSTRTRPS
-762 GARSRALFSSSPPSL
+762 ASREFSSPSPAL
-777 SRSESA
+777 SRVEPA
-783 ASPAQTA
+783 ANPAEATS
-790 PEKATVKSEYSMTP
+790 EKAAVKSEYPITP
-804 RSVQTQNMATL
+804 RSVHTQNTATL
-815 SRQGSKLDEV
+815 SRHGSGFDEM
-825 PRFNGKSKNFVP
+825 PRFNGNSKNFAP
-837 TDSSSKPQIC
+837 ADPSSKPLSC
-847 NLNSGSKAV
+847 NFNPGSKAV
-856 SVRQPVKP
+856 TVRQPLKP
-864 PSQRIDIFELPR
+864 PPKRIDIFELPR

-882 ETSSKQVE
+882 EPSSKQVG
-890 PEPAVSQSCNIPSS
+890 PEPTGSPSCDIPSS

-909 TGKDST
+909 TGKEST
-915 NQPGKGSRVESQKS
+915 SQAGKGGRVEGQKS
-929 TSKEAQQQTRPS
+929 NTKESQSQTHTS
-941 GVSFSTHPGGSSG
+941 GVSFSTSTGVYGS
-954 SSLLGTSRGKG
+954 SSLLGTSRSKG
-965 LGSFESFK
+965 PSSFESFK
-973 INIPGNTGH
+973 INIPGNTGQ
-982 PSRLS
+982 PSKAS

-1000 EVQQKESPSLFSVK
+1000 KAQQKESPSPLFSVK
-1014 KKQVKSEIYD
+1014 KKLVKSEIYD
-1024 PFEPTGSDSSSANSS
+1024 PFEPTGSDSSSASSS
-1039 PERLGSGITLT
+1039 PERLGSGIPLT
-1050 NITRTISIENP
+1050 HITRTISIEHP

-1068 VRRFTPYRVENVF
+1068 VRRFTPYTVENVF
-1081 GSGTDSDVP
+1081 GSGADSDAP
-1090 SSNTESRDDVTVA
+1090 SSNAESRDDMTGK

-1108 QISDTEERDNVDEED
+1108 QISDTEERDNLGEED
-1123 VLSSPCTSSA
+1123 FLSGPCTSSA
-1133 VKEISNTKC
+1133 VKQISSVEC

-1160 IRPSINVKIEPDSP
+1160 IRPNINVKLEPASP
-1174 SKSDEQ
+1174 SKSDGQ
-1180 QKVQKVEQAE
+1180 QKAQKAEQTE
-1190 RRSRSRSCSNS
+1190 RRSPSRSRSNS

-1207 KMKRKKALVKEHKRS
+1207 KVKRKKALVKERKRS
-1222 RSESRDRAHSR
+1222 RSGSRDRAHSR
-1233 DRSSRSTSWSGGEEH
+1233 DRSSRSTSWSGGEEQ
-1248 SKTHTLKSKSR
+1248 SKIHTLKGKSR

-1286 KTSWSRDRRKSR
+1286 KTSWSKEKRKSR
-1298 SRSGSPGSTSDFYE
+1298 SRSGSPGSTSEFYE

-1318 RSRSRSRRRD
+1318 RSRSRSRRRG
-1328 RSRSNSTER
+1328 RSRSNSVER

-1353 KESSLKSRDRKRS
+1353 KDSSLRSRDRKRS

-1386 WEQKSSKSK
+1386 REHKSSKSK
-1395 EKRVRSRS
+1395 EKRPRSRS
-1403 RSRERKHRSKETL
+1403 RSKERKHRSRETS
-1416 LPSAPEKDQ
+1416 LPPPPPEKDQ
-1425 KLPAENVSRCLE
+1425 KPPAETVSRSLE
-1437 QPHSL
+1437 QPHSF

-1449 LVLEGL
+1449 LVLEEL

-1465 EEIQT
+1465 EEIQA
-1470 ETPVQLR
+1470 ETSVQLR
-1477 EVQETIKVEPV
+1477 EAQETIKAEPI
-1488 CQEVSSETAFPAP
+1488 CREVTSATAFPVP
-1501 DITNISVPVG
+1501 EITNLCVPAG
-1511 DVDSFAETDLMNST
+1511 DVDSFAEADLMGSGNP
-1525 DAAVLGSCSNTN
+1525 AALGSCSNTN

-1550 PSLMEQPPKKEVIM
+1550 PSLMEPPPKKEVFL
-1564 HVPAEAAPIQSSS
+1564 HAPTEAAPVQSSFKS
-1577 KGKVADCV
+1577 RIPDCV
-1585 REVKEE
+1585 REVKDE
-1591 CLVSNENTSN
+1591 CLVSEEKPGDTS
-1601 FTKPE
+1601 TPQ

-1626 WNLQEEEGGTLSAGK
+1626 WNLQEEESGTLSAGK
-1641 APRMPFYKLQRAKEG
+1641 PPRMPFYRLLRAKEG

-1666 LNQVYCQ
+1666 LNQVQLNEPPPTNYMIPEPMFPDLDSSQVYCQ
-1673 NIPLAPAL
+1673 NVPLTPPL

-1701 GSLPALGCVAGQSLT
+1701 GSLPALGCLAGQSLT

-1732 ASVGSAE
+1732 ASVGNTE
-1739 EKIKAPKP
+1739 EKIRTPKAP
-1747 PVDKTKNEEYMKKLH
+1747 VDRTKNEEYMKKLH

-1824 KHMRKHKKT
+1824 KHMRKHKKS
-1833 DGEDTRE
+1833 DSEETRE

>member
-1 MVHPRGRLP
+1 
-10 PVTRM
+10 
-15 VRPAPPPPR
+15 
-24 WWRPLPRRDPPVFA
+24 
-38 QRFRAAGSGGGG
+38 
-50 HRAAPGRDVSAGL
+50 
-63 LLVIP
+63 
-68 INSRGSCSLR
+68 
-78 WDWCGRLMLKGNSSK
+78 
-93 GDSSQEK
+93 
-100 KPVKK
+100 
-105 EEDEQSWRVV
+105 
-115 TSQLEAE
+115 
-122 PVAVS
+122 
-127 GCVGRSVPASCLPCL
+127 
-142 CRPAA
+142 
-147 AAAAPIPASAA
+147 
-158 LRGLPCPA
+158 
-166 MDDDS
+166 
-171 QDELINRN
+171 
-179 AALGKGKRQ
+179 
-188 CLVLLSET
+188 

-202 SWDSEDDT
+202 SWDSAEDT

-220 EEGGG
+220 EEGGE

-230 SEDEET
+230 SEDEEL
-236 EDCEDDEEEGEEE
+236 EDCEDDDEEEEEE
-249 EESEATMEGMTDAL
+249 EESEATMKRVTDSL
-263 KSEPHLNGVS
+263 KAEPHLNGAS

-333 ARFGGKILKKIPVE
+333 AHFGGKILKKIPVE

-414 ADADHVSEEEVAA
+414 AADADHVSEEEVAA

-491 VAGLNTAVYQRPLA
+491 VAGLNTAIYQRPLA

-523 GKKRTQKKSAA
+523 GKKRTQTKSAA

-539 GAQLKRRK
+539 GTQLKRRK

-559 VRSHGKNEVTTRS
+559 NEVTTRS

-630 PANPDSPVSAKRRIL
+630 PANPDSPVSAKRRVL

-711 LTAKKEAPF
+711 LTAKKEGKDLAP
-720 HRKSASDSRVEDGS
+720 HR
-734 GQNTHPSTMLSGTT
+734 TT
-748 ASSSMTRPSVSSGL
+748 ASSSMAGPSVSSGL
-762 GARSRALFSSSPPSL
+762 STRSRPFSSSLFSSPPPSL
-777 SRSESA
+777 SRSECA

-804 RSVQTQNMATL
+804 RSVQTQNTATL
-815 SRQGSKLDEV
+815 SRHGSKLDEM

-837 TDSSSKPQIC
+837 TDSSSKPLSC

-856 SVRQPVKP
+856 TVRQPVKP

-890 PEPAVSQSCNIPSS
+890 PEPAGSQSCDIPSS

-909 TGKDST
+909 TGKEST

-929 TSKEAQQQTRPS
+929 NSKEPQQQTRPS
-941 GVSFSTHPGGSSG
+941 RASFSTNPGGYSG
-954 SSLLGTSRGKG
+954 SSLLGASRGKG
-965 LGSFESFK
+965 PGSFESFK

-1000 EVQQKESPSLFSVK
+1000 EVQQKESPSPLFSVK

-1039 PERLGSGITLT
+1039 PERLGSGIPLT

-1068 VRRFTPYRVENVF
+1068 VRRFTPYRVENIF

-1108 QISDTEERDNVDEED
+1108 QISDTEERGNADEED

-1142 LKEESREGPN
+1142 LKEENREGPN

-1160 IRPSINVKIEPDSP
+1160 IRPSSNVKIEPDSP
-1174 SKSDEQ
+1174 SKSDGQ

-1207 KMKRKKALVKEHKRS
+1207 KMKRKKALVKERKRS
-1222 RSESRDRAHSR
+1222 RSGSRDRAHSR

-1248 SKTHTLKSKSR
+1248 SKTHALKSKSR

-1298 SRSGSPGSTSDFYE
+1298 SRSGSRGSTSEFYE
-1312 NRKKKR
+1312 NKKKKR

-1380 RSASRS
+1380 RS
-1386 WEQKSSKSK
+1386 WERKGSKSK
-1395 EKRVRSRS
+1395 EKRLRSRS
-1403 RSRERKHRSKETL
+1403 RSKERKHRSKETL
-1416 LPSAPEKDQ
+1416 LPPPAEKDQ
-1425 KLPAENVSRCLE
+1425 KPPVENVTRCLE
-1437 QPHSL
+1437 QPHAL

-1477 EVQETIKVEPV
+1477 EVQETIKVEPI

-1501 DITNISVPVG
+1501 EIANICVPIG
-1511 DVDSFAETDLMNST
+1511 DVDSFAETELMSST
-1525 DAAVLGSCSNTN
+1525 DPAVLGSCSNTN

-1577 KGKVADCV
+1577 KSKVVDCV

-1591 CLVSNENTSN
+1591 CLVSNENTGN

-1626 WNLQEEEGGTLSAGK
+1626 WNLQEEESGTLSAGK

-1666 LNQVYCQ
+1666 LNQVQLNEPPPTNYMIPEPMFPDLDSSQVYCQ

-1732 ASVGSAE
+1732 ASVGNAE

>member
-1 MVHPRGRLP
+1 
-10 PVTRM
+10 
-15 VRPAPPPPR
+15 
-24 WWRPLPRRDPPVFA
+24 
-38 QRFRAAGSGGGG
+38 
-50 HRAAPGRDVSAGL
+50 
-63 LLVIP
+63 
-68 INSRGSCSLR
+68 
-78 WDWCGRLMLKGNSSK
+78 
-93 GDSSQEK
+93 
-100 KPVKK
+100 
-105 EEDEQSWRVV
+105 
-115 TSQLEAE
+115 
-122 PVAVS
+122 
-127 GCVGRSVPASCLPCL
+127 
-142 CRPAA
+142 
-147 AAAAPIPASAA
+147 
-158 LRGLPCPA
+158 
-166 MDDDS
+166 
-171 QDELINRN
+171 
-179 AALGKGKRQ
+179 
-188 CLVLLSET
+188 

-210 GSEEEDNDTE
+210 GSEDNDTE
-220 EEGGG
+220 EEGGE

-230 SEDEET
+230 SEDEEL
-236 EDCEDDEEEGEEE
+236 EDCEDDDEEE
-249 EESEATMEGMTDAL
+249 EESEATVEGVTDSL
-263 KSEPHLNGVS
+263 KSEAHLNGVS

-278 DGENCPICLN
+278 EGENCPICLN

-298 ESCSHYFCLD
+298 ENCSHYFCLD

-333 ARFGGKILKKIPVE
+333 ARCGGKILKKIPVE

-405 ACAPMGANG
+405 ACAPMGASG
-414 ADADHVSEEEVAA
+414 AADADHVSEEEVAA
-427 LMADVVPTTSRL
+427 LTADVVPTTSRL

-523 GKKRTQKKSAA
+523 GKKRTQTKSA

-559 VRSHGKNEVTTRS
+559 GKNEVTTRS

-585 GASLPSMYKPTEPSL
+585 GASLPSMYKATEPSL

-630 PANPDSPVSAKRRIL
+630 PANPDSPVSAKRRVL

-653 RPVARPISVGLPRSS
+653 CPVARPISVGFPRSS

-711 LTAKKEAPF
+711 LTAKKEGKDLAP
-720 HRKSASDSRVEDGS
+720 HR
-734 GQNTHPSTMLSGTT
+734 TT
-748 ASSSMTRPSVSSGL
+748 ASSSTAGPSASSGL
-762 GARSRALFSSSPPSL
+762 SARSRPLFSPPPPSL
-777 SRSESA
+777 SRSKSA

-790 PEKATVKSEYSMTP
+790 PEKATVKSDYSMTP
-804 RSVQTQNMATL
+804 RSVQTQNTATL
-815 SRQGSKLDEV
+815 SRHGSNLDEI

-837 TDSSSKPQIC
+837 TDSSSKPLSC
-847 NLNSGSKAV
+847 NLNSGSKTV
-856 SVRQPVKP
+856 TVRQPVKP

-890 PEPAVSQSCNIPSS
+890 PEPAGSQSCNIPSS

-909 TGKDST
+909 TGKGST
-915 NQPGKGSRVESQKS
+915 NQPGKGSRMESQKS
-929 TSKEAQQQTRPS
+929 NSKEPQQQTRPS
-941 GVSFSTHPGGSSG
+941 GVSFSTHPSSSG
-954 SSLLGTSRGKG
+954 SSSLLGTSRGKG
-965 LGSFESFK
+965 PGSFESFK

-1000 EVQQKESPSLFSVK
+1000 EVQQKESPSPLFSVK

-1039 PERLGSGITLT
+1039 PERLGSGIPLT

-1068 VRRFTPYRVENVF
+1068 VRRFTPYRVENIF
-1081 GSGTDSDVP
+1081 ETDSDVP

-1123 VLSSPCTSSA
+1123 VRSSPCTSSA

-1142 LKEESREGPN
+1142 LKEESIEGPN
-1152 VFFNAEEL
+1152 VFFDAEEL
-1160 IRPSINVKIEPDSP
+1160 IRPSISVEIEPDSP
-1174 SKSDEQ
+1174 SKSDGQ

-1222 RSESRDRAHSR
+1222 RSGSRDRAHSR

-1272 KKKKT
+1272 KKKKA

-1298 SRSGSPGSTSDFYE
+1298 SHSGSPGSTSDIYE

-1347 SYERYD
+1347 SHERYD
-1353 KESSLKSRDRKRS
+1353 KETGLKSRDRKRS

-1380 RSASRS
+1380 RSPSRS
-1386 WEQKSSKSK
+1386 WEHKSSKSK
-1395 EKRVRSRS
+1395 EKRLRSRS
-1403 RSRERKHRSKETL
+1403 RSKERKHRSKETL
-1416 LPSAPEKDQ
+1416 LLPAPEKDE
-1425 KLPAENVSRCLE
+1425 KPPAENVTRYLE
-1437 QPHSL
+1437 PPHSL
-1442 KQEPKEE
+1442 KQESKEE

-1455 SITIQPNVKL
+1455 SITIQPNVRL
-1465 EEIQT
+1465 EEVPT

-1488 CQEVSSETAFPAP
+1488 CQEVSSETVFPAP
-1501 DITNISVPVG
+1501 EITNICVPIDNVCSSG
-1511 DVDSFAETDLMNST
+1511 ETDLMNSS
-1525 DAAVLGSCSNTN
+1525 DAPVLGSCTNTN

-1564 HVPAEAAPIQSSS
+1564 HVPAEAASIQSSS
-1577 KGKVADCV
+1577 KSKVVDCV

-1591 CLVSNENTSN
+1591 CLVSNENPSN
-1601 FTKPE
+1601 FTKPV

-1626 WNLQEEEGGTLSAGK
+1626 WNLQEEESSTLSAGK
-1641 APRMPFYKLQRAKEG
+1641 APRIPFYKLQRAKEG

-1666 LNQVYCQ
+1666 LNQVQLNEPPPTNYMIPEPMFPDLDSSQVYCQ

-1732 ASVGSAE
+1732 ASVGSVE

>member
-1 MVHPRGRLP
+1 
-10 PVTRM
+10 
-15 VRPAPPPPR
+15 
-24 WWRPLPRRDPPVFA
+24 
-38 QRFRAAGSGGGG
+38 
-50 HRAAPGRDVSAGL
+50 
-63 LLVIP
+63 
-68 INSRGSCSLR
+68 
-78 WDWCGRLMLKGNSSK
+78 
-93 GDSSQEK
+93 
-100 KPVKK
+100 
-105 EEDEQSWRVV
+105 
-115 TSQLEAE
+115 
-122 PVAVS
+122 
-127 GCVGRSVPASCLPCL
+127 
-142 CRPAA
+142 
-147 AAAAPIPASAA
+147 
-158 LRGLPCPA
+158 

-179 AALGKGKRQ
+179 AALGKGKRP
-188 CLVLLSET
+188 CLALLSET

-249 EESEATMEGMTDAL
+249 EESEATMEGMAVSL

-273 ISSDE
+273 LSSDE

-298 ESCSHYFCLD
+298 ENCSHYFCLD

-414 ADADHVSEEEVAA
+414 AADADHVSEEEVAA

-467 TAQQIRHVPGYLMS
+467 TARQIRHVPGYLMS

-491 VAGLNTAVYQRPLA
+491 VAGLNTAIYQRPLA

-510 RQKRKTGRRKKVG
+510 RQKRKTGRRKKAG

-559 VRSHGKNEVTTRS
+559 GKNEVTTRS

-630 PANPDSPVSAKRRIL
+630 PANPDSPVSAKRRVL

-653 RPVARPISVGLPRSS
+653 RPVARPVSVGLPRSS

-711 LTAKKEAPF
+711 LTAKKEGKDLA
-720 HRKSASDSRVEDGS
+720 H
-734 GQNTHPSTMLSGTT
+734 HGTT
-748 ASSSMTRPSVSSGL
+748 ASSSMARPSVSSGL
-762 GARSRALFSSSPPSL
+762 GTRSTSLFSSPSL

-790 PEKATVKSEYSMTP
+790 PEKAAVKSEYSMTP

-815 SRQGSKLDEV
+815 SRHGSKLDEI

-837 TDSSSKPQIC
+837 TDSSSKPLSC

-856 SVRQPVKP
+856 TVRQPVKP

-890 PEPAVSQSCNIPSS
+890 PEPAGSQSCNIPSS
-904 CITQL
+904 CIIQL
-909 TGKDST
+909 TGKEST

-929 TSKEAQQQTRPS
+929 DSKEPQQQARPS
-941 GVSFSTHPGGSSG
+941 GVSSSPHLSGSSS

-965 LGSFESFK
+965 SGSFESFK

-1000 EVQQKESPSLFSVK
+1000 EAQQKESPSPLFSVK

-1039 PERLGSGITLT
+1039 PERLGSGIPLT

-1068 VRRFTPYRVENVF
+1068 VRRFTPYRVENIF

-1090 SSNTESRDDVTVA
+1090 SSNTESRDEVTVA

-1160 IRPSINVKIEPDSP
+1160 IRPNINVKIEPDSP

-1328 RSRSNSTER
+1328 RSRSNSAER

-1386 WEQKSSKSK
+1386 WEHKSSKSK

-1403 RSRERKHRSKETL
+1403 RSKERKHRSKETL
-1416 LPSAPEKDQ
+1416 LSPAPEKDQ
-1425 KLPAENVSRCLE
+1425 KPPAENVTRCLE

-1477 EVQETIKVEPV
+1477 EVQETLKAEPI

-1501 DITNISVPVG
+1501 ETTNICAPVG

-1525 DAAVLGSCSNTN
+1525 NAAVLDSCSNTN

-1550 PSLMEQPPKKEVIM
+1550 PSLMEQLPKKEVIM
-1564 HVPAEAAPIQSSS
+1564 HVPGEAAPIQSSS
-1577 KGKVADCV
+1577 KSKVADCV

-1626 WNLQEEEGGTLSAGK
+1626 WNLQEEGSGTLSAGK

-1666 LNQVYCQ
+1666 LNQVQLNEPPPTNYMIPEPMFPDLDSSQVYCQ

>member
-1 MVHPRGRLP
+1 
-10 PVTRM
+10 
-15 VRPAPPPPR
+15 
-24 WWRPLPRRDPPVFA
+24 
-38 QRFRAAGSGGGG
+38 
-50 HRAAPGRDVSAGL
+50 
-63 LLVIP
+63 
-68 INSRGSCSLR
+68 
-78 WDWCGRLMLKGNSSK
+78 
-93 GDSSQEK
+93 
-100 KPVKK
+100 
-105 EEDEQSWRVV
+105 
-115 TSQLEAE
+115 
-122 PVAVS
+122 
-127 GCVGRSVPASCLPCL
+127 
-142 CRPAA
+142 
-147 AAAAPIPASAA
+147 
-158 LRGLPCPA
+158 

-188 CLVLLSET
+188 CLALLSET

-210 GSEEEDNDTE
+210 GSEEENNDTE

-249 EESEATMEGMTDAL
+249 EESEATMEGMADSL

-273 ISSDE
+273 LSSDE

-298 ESCSHYFCLD
+298 ENCSHYFCLD

-414 ADADHVSEEEVAA
+414 AADADHVSEEEVAA

-491 VAGLNTAVYQRPLA
+491 VAGLNTAIYQRPLA
-505 PRAPT
+505 PRAPA
-510 RQKRKTGRRKKVG
+510 RQKRKTGRRKKAG

-559 VRSHGKNEVTTRS
+559 GKNEVTTRS

-616 DPYELDPYESNEEV
+616 DPYELDPYESNDEV
-630 PANPDSPVSAKRRIL
+630 PANPDSPVSAKRRVL

-653 RPVARPISVGLPRSS
+653 RPVARPVSVGLPRSS

-711 LTAKKEAPF
+711 LTAKNSSKDLAH
-720 HRKSASDSRVEDGS
+720 HR
-734 GQNTHPSTMLSGTT
+734 TT
-748 ASSSMTRPSVSSGL
+748 ASSSMARPSVSSGL
-762 GARSRALFSSSPPSL
+762 GTRCTPLFSSPSL
-777 SRSESA
+777 SRNESA

-790 PEKATVKSEYSMTP
+790 PEKAAVKSEYSMTP

-815 SRQGSKLDEV
+815 SRHGSKLDEI

-837 TDSSSKPQIC
+837 TDSSSKPLSC

-856 SVRQPVKP
+856 TVRQPVKP

-882 ETSSKQVE
+882 ETSSKQVDT
-890 PEPAVSQSCNIPSS
+890 EPAGSQSCNIPGS

-909 TGKDST
+909 TGKEST

-929 TSKEAQQQTRPS
+929 SSKEPQQQARPS
-941 GVSFSTHPGGSSG
+941 GVSSSPHPSGSSS

-965 LGSFESFK
+965 SGSFESFK

-987 NPGFCNTFRPVDD
+987 NPGFCNTFRPVDN
-1000 EVQQKESPSLFSVK
+1000 EAQQKESPSPLFSVK

-1024 PFEPTGSDSSSANSS
+1024 PFEPTGSDSSSVNSS
-1039 PERLGSGITLT
+1039 PERLGSGIPLT

-1068 VRRFTPYRVENVF
+1068 VRRFTPYRAENIF

-1090 SSNTESRDDVTVA
+1090 SSNTESRDEVTVA
-1103 SRIVE
+1103 TRIVE

-1160 IRPSINVKIEPDSP
+1160 IRPNINVKIEPDSP

-1180 QKVQKVEQAE
+1180 QKVQKIEQAE

-1233 DRSSRSTSWSGGEEH
+1233 DRSSRSTSCSGGEEH

-1277 KDKTKDKKA
+1277 KDKTKDKKV

-1328 RSRSNSTER
+1328 RSRSNSAER

-1386 WEQKSSKSK
+1386 WEHKSSKSK
-1395 EKRVRSRS
+1395 EKRMRSRS
-1403 RSRERKHRSKETL
+1403 RSKERKHRSKETL
-1416 LPSAPEKDQ
+1416 LSPAPEKDQ
-1425 KLPAENVSRCLE
+1425 KPPGENVTRCLE
-1437 QPHSL
+1437 QPQSL

-1477 EVQETIKVEPV
+1477 EVQETIKAEPI

-1501 DITNISVPVG
+1501 DITNICAPIG

-1525 DAAVLGSCSNTN
+1525 DAAVLDSCSNTN

-1577 KGKVADCV
+1577 KSKVADCV

-1601 FTKPE
+1601 FPKPE

-1626 WNLQEEEGGTLSAGK
+1626 WNLQEERSGTLSAGK

-1666 LNQVYCQ
+1666 LNQVQLNEPPPTNYMIPEPMFPDLDSSQVYCQ

-1805 GEINPM
+1805 GEINPV

>member
-1 MVHPRGRLP
+1 
-10 PVTRM
+10 
-15 VRPAPPPPR
+15 
-24 WWRPLPRRDPPVFA
+24 
-38 QRFRAAGSGGGG
+38 
-50 HRAAPGRDVSAGL
+50 
-63 LLVIP
+63 
-68 INSRGSCSLR
+68 
-78 WDWCGRLMLKGNSSK
+78 
-93 GDSSQEK
+93 
-100 KPVKK
+100 
-105 EEDEQSWRVV
+105 
-115 TSQLEAE
+115 
-122 PVAVS
+122 
-127 GCVGRSVPASCLPCL
+127 
-142 CRPAA
+142 
-147 AAAAPIPASAA
+147 
-158 LRGLPCPA
+158 

-171 QDELINRN
+171 QDELINKN
-179 AALGKGKRQ
+179 AALGKGRRQ
-188 CLVLLSET
+188 SLALLSET

-202 SWDSEDDT
+202 SCESEGDT
-210 GSEEEDNDTE
+210 GSEEEEDDTE
-220 EEGGG
+220 EEGGE

-230 SEDEET
+230 SEDEEL
-236 EDCEDDEEEGEEE
+236 EDCEDDDEEE
-249 EESEATMEGMTDAL
+249 EEEEAEAAVGGMASPL
-263 KSEPHLNGVS
+263 KLKPHMNGVN

-298 ESCSHYFCLD
+298 ENCSHYFCLD

-323 RILFNYINIR
+323 RILFKYISIR
-333 ARFGGKILKKIPVE
+333 AHFGGKVLKKIPVE
-347 NTKTQGT
+347 NTKTQGNE
-354 DGEDDPTF
+354 GEDDPTF

-405 ACAPMGANG
+405 ACVPMGVSAS
-414 ADADHVSEEEVAA
+414 ADTDHVSEEEVAA
-427 LMADVVPTTSRL
+427 LMADVTPTTSRL

-467 TAQQIRHVPGYLMS
+467 TAQQIQHVPRYLMS

-491 VAGLNTAVYQRPLA
+491 VAGLNTAIYQRPLTLQA
-505 PRAPT
+505 PA
-510 RQKRKTGRRKKVG
+510 RQKRKTGRRRKAA
-523 GKKRTQKKSAA
+523 GKKRTQTKSST
-534 GKKSS
+534 GKKTS
-539 GAQLKRRK
+539 GTQVKRRK
-547 RLTKKRRGKKTR
+547 RLMKKRRGKKIR
-559 VRSHGKNEVTTRS
+559 VKNEVTARS

-579 LSKPVR
+579 LSKPVH

-616 DPYELDPYESNEEV
+616 DPYELDPYEGNEEV
-630 PANPDSPVSAKRRIL
+630 PANPDSPLSAKRRVL

-653 RPVARPISVGLPRSS
+653 RPVARPVSVGLPRSS

-689 ILSGQSLLMMSSSD
+689 ILSGQSILMMSSSD

-711 LTAKKEAPF
+711 LTAKKAAPL
-720 HRKSASDSRVEDGS
+720 HRKSVKDSRVDDGS
-734 GQNTHPSTMLSGTT
+734 GHNPQLSTVHSGT
-748 ASSSMTRPSVSSGL
+748 MTGNSISGPFVSSGL
-762 GARSRALFSSSPPSL
+762 NTHSRSTSSSLFSSPSPNRTEP
-777 SRSESA
+777 A
-783 ASPAQTA
+783 ANPAQTTS
-790 PEKATVKSEYSMTP
+790 EKATVKSEYSVTP
-804 RSVQTQNMATL
+804 KVVQTTHSIASLN
-815 SRQGSKLDEV
+815 RRGSKSDEM
-825 PRFNGKSKNFVP
+825 PRFNGNSKSFAR
-837 TDSSSKPQIC
+837 TDSSSKPLFC

-856 SVRQPVKP
+856 TVRQPLKP
-864 PSQRIDIFELPR
+864 PPRRIDIFELPR

-882 ETSSKQVE
+882 ETSSKQVDSE
-890 PEPAVSQSCNIPSS
+890 PTGSQSCDIPSS

-909 TGKDST
+909 TGKEST
-915 NQPGKGSRVESQKS
+915 NQLGKGSKMESQKS
-929 TSKEAQQQTRPS
+929 NARETQQQTRTS
-941 GVSFSTHPGGSSG
+941 GVSFATSAGMYSS
-954 SSLLGTSRGKG
+954 SSLLGTSRSKG
-965 LGSFESFK
+965 SSSFESFK

-982 PSRLS
+982 SSRLS

-1000 EVQQKESPSLFSVK
+1000 KVQQKESPSAIFSVK

-1024 PFEPTGSDSSSANSS
+1024 PFEPTGSDSSSASSS
-1039 PERLGSGITLT
+1039 PERLGSGIPLT

-1068 VRRFTPYRVENVF
+1068 VRRFTPYTVESIF
-1081 GSGTDSDVP
+1081 GSGAESDIP
-1090 SSNTESRDDVTVA
+1090 SSNTESHDDVPVE

-1108 QISDTEERDNVDEED
+1108 QISDTEERDNMDEED
-1123 VLSSPCTSSA
+1123 FLSSPCTSSV
-1133 VKEISNTKC
+1133 VKQVSNAEH
-1142 LKEESREGPN
+1142 LKEEGRESPD

-1160 IRPSINVKIEPDSP
+1160 IRPNINVKLEPDSS
-1174 SKSDEQ
+1174 SKNDGQ
-1180 QKVQKVEQAE
+1180 QKVQKTEQTE

-1201 SSRSKK
+1201 SSRSRKK
-1207 KMKRKKALVKEHKRS
+1207 AKRKKALVKERKRS
-1222 RSESRDRAHSR
+1222 RSGSRGRAHSR
-1233 DRSSRSTSWSGGEEH
+1233 DRSSRSTSWSGGEE
-1248 SKTHTLKSKSR
+1248 SGKIHTLKSKSR

-1272 KKKKT
+1272 KKKKM

-1286 KTSWSRDRRKSR
+1286 KSSWSRERRKSR
-1298 SRSGSPGSTSDFYE
+1298 SRSGSPGSNSEFYE

-1318 RSRSRSRRRD
+1318 RSRSRSRRRG
-1328 RSRSNSTER
+1328 RSRSNSIER

-1353 KESSLKSRDRKRS
+1353 KDSSLRSRDRKRS
-1366 RSRSRERRKWRSRS
+1366 RSRSREKRKWRSRS

-1386 WEQKSSKSK
+1386 QEHKSSKSK
-1395 EKRVRSRS
+1395 EKRPRSRS
-1403 RSRERKHRSKETL
+1403 RSKERKRKSKETS
-1416 LPSAPEKDQ
+1416 LPPPPEKEQ
-1425 KLPAENVSRCLE
+1425 RPPAENVPSCPE
-1437 QPHSL
+1437 QSHSF
-1442 KQEPKEE
+1442 KQEPKDE
-1449 LVLEGL
+1449 LVLEQL
-1455 SITIQPNVKL
+1455 SVTIQPNVKL
-1465 EEIQT
+1465 EEMQT
-1470 ETPVQLR
+1470 ETPVQQR
-1477 EVQETIKVEPV
+1477 EAQETAKAEATS
-1488 CQEVSSETAFPAP
+1488 EVVASETAFPVP
-1501 DITNISVPVG
+1501 EITNVCVPIVN
-1511 DVDSFAETDLMNST
+1511 VDSFAETELMNTSEPGL
-1525 DAAVLGSCSNTN
+1525 LGGCSNTN

-1550 PSLMEQPPKKEVIM
+1550 PPLMEPPPKKEVTM
-1564 HVPAEAAPIQSSS
+1564 HAQTEAVPVQSSS
-1577 KGKVADCV
+1577 QTTDCV
-1585 REVKEE
+1585 REVKDE
-1591 CLVSNENTSN
+1591 CLVANEKTSN
-1601 FTKPE
+1601 FSQPE
-1606 LEVVPQGPALKSKA
+1606 LEVVSQGPVLKSKA

-1626 WNLQEEEGGTLSAGK
+1626 WNLQEEESSVLSAGR

-1673 NIPLAPAL
+1673 NIPLTPPL

-1732 ASVGSAE
+1732 ASVGNEE

-1747 PVDKTKNEEYMKKLH
+1747 EVDKTKNEEYMKKLH

-1782 EITKEEYKSILRKAV
+1782 EITKEEYKNILRKAV

-1805 GEINPM
+1805 GEINPV

-1824 KHMRKHKKT
+1824 KHMRKHKKS
-1833 DGEDTRE
+1833 DVEDTRE

>member
-1 MVHPRGRLP
+1 
-10 PVTRM
+10 
-15 VRPAPPPPR
+15 
-24 WWRPLPRRDPPVFA
+24 
-38 QRFRAAGSGGGG
+38 
-50 HRAAPGRDVSAGL
+50 
-63 LLVIP
+63 
-68 INSRGSCSLR
+68 
-78 WDWCGRLMLKGNSSK
+78 
-93 GDSSQEK
+93 
-100 KPVKK
+100 
-105 EEDEQSWRVV
+105 
-115 TSQLEAE
+115 
-122 PVAVS
+122 
-127 GCVGRSVPASCLPCL
+127 
-142 CRPAA
+142 
-147 AAAAPIPASAA
+147 
-158 LRGLPCPA
+158 

-171 QDELINRN
+171 QDELINKN

-188 CLVLLSET
+188 SLALLSET

-202 SWDSEDDT
+202 SCDSEDDT
-210 GSEEEDNDTE
+210 GSEEEEDDTE
-220 EEGGG
+220 EEGGE

-230 SEDEET
+230 SEDEEL
-236 EDCEDDEEEGEEE
+236 EDCEDEEE
-249 EESEATMEGMTDAL
+249 EQEEEEAEAAVGGMTDSL
-263 KSEPHLNGVS
+263 KLEPHINRASV
-273 ISSDE
+273 SSDE

-298 ESCSHYFCLD
+298 ENCSHYFCLD
-308 CIVEWSKNANSCPVD
+308 CIMEWSKNANSCPVD
-323 RILFNYINIR
+323 RILFKYISIR
-333 ARFGGKILKKIPVE
+333 AHFGGKILKKIPVE
-347 NTKTQGT
+347 NTKTQGN

-370 REDRLLL
+370 HEDRLLL

-405 ACAPMGANG
+405 ACAPMSVSA
-414 ADADHVSEEEVAA
+414 AADHVSEEEVAT
-427 LMADVVPTTSRL
+427 LVADVIPTTSRL
-439 RPHVR
+439 RPHIR

-467 TAQQIRHVPGYLMS
+467 TAQQIQHVPRYLMS

-491 VAGLNTAVYQRPLA
+491 VAGLNTAIYQRPLT

-523 GKKRTQKKSAA
+523 GKKRTQTKSSA

-539 GAQLKRRK
+539 GTQMKRCK
-547 RLTKKRRGKKTR
+547 RLKKRRGKKMR
-559 VRSHGKNEVTTRS
+559 VRSHVKNEVSTRS

-585 GASLPSMYKPTEPSL
+585 GASIPSMYKPTEPSL

-630 PANPDSPVSAKRRIL
+630 AANPGSPVSAKRRVL

-689 ILSGQSLLMMSSSD
+689 ILSGQSFLMMSSSD

-711 LTAKKEAPF
+711 LTAKKAAPL
-720 HRKSASDSRVEDGS
+720 HRKSANDSRVDDGS
-734 GQNTHPSTMLSGTT
+734 GHNTQPRTVHSGTT
-748 ASSSMTRPSVSSGL
+748 ASSSIAGPSVSLGLSTCTRPSSS
-762 GARSRALFSSSPPSL
+762 SLFSSPSPSL
-777 SRSESA
+777 SRIEPA
-783 ASPAQTA
+783 ANPAQTTS
-790 PEKATVKSEYSMTP
+790 EKATVKSEYSMTP
-804 RSVQTQNMATL
+804 RSVQTQNIATL
-815 SRQGSKLDEV
+815 SRHGSKLDEM
-825 PRFNGKSKNFVP
+825 PRFNGNAKNFVP
-837 TDSSSKPQIC
+837 TDSSSKPLSC

-856 SVRQPVKP
+856 TVRQPLKP
-864 PSQRIDIFELPR
+864 PPKRIDIFELPR

-890 PEPAVSQSCNIPSS
+890 PEPTGSQSCDIPSS

-909 TGKDST
+909 TGKEST
-915 NQPGKGSRVESQKS
+915 NQPGKGSKVESQKS
-929 TSKEAQQQTRPS
+929 NAKESQQQARTS
-941 GVSFSTHPGGSSG
+941 GVSFSTDTGMYSS
-954 SSLLGTSRGKG
+954 SSLLSTSRSKG
-965 LGSFESFK
+965 PSSFESFK
-973 INIPGNTGH
+973 INIPGNAGH

-1000 EVQQKESPSLFSVK
+1000 KVQQKKSPSPLFSVK

-1024 PFEPTGSDSSSANSS
+1024 PFEPTGSDSSSASSS
-1039 PERLGSGITLT
+1039 PERLGSGIPLT

-1068 VRRFTPYRVENVF
+1068 VRRFTPYMVENIF
-1081 GSGTDSDVP
+1081 GSGADSDVP
-1090 SSNTESRDDVTVA
+1090 SSNAESRDDVTVE

-1108 QISDTEERDNVDEED
+1108 QISDTEERDNIDEEGF
-1123 VLSSPCTSSA
+1123 LSSPCTSAA
-1133 VKEISNTKC
+1133 VTQISNTER

-1152 VFFNAEEL
+1152 VFFNAEEF
-1160 IRPSINVKIEPDSP
+1160 IRPNINVKLEPDSP
-1174 SKSDEQ
+1174 SKNDGQ
-1180 QKVQKVEQAE
+1180 QKVHEVEQTE

-1222 RSESRDRAHSR
+1222 RSGSRDRAHLR
-1233 DRSSRSTSWSGGEEH
+1233 DQSSRSSSWSGGEEY
-1248 SKTHTLKSKSR
+1248 SKTHTLKPKSR

-1264 RSSSHERS
+1264 GSSSHERS
-1272 KKKKT
+1272 KKKKM

-1286 KTSWSRDRRKSR
+1286 KTSWSRERRKSR
-1298 SRSGSPGSTSDFYE
+1298 SRSGSPGSTSEFHE

-1318 RSRSRSRRRD
+1318 QSRSRSRRRE
-1328 RSRSNSTER
+1328 RSRSNSIER

-1353 KESSLKSRDRKRS
+1353 KDNSLRSRDRKRS

-1386 WEQKSSKSK
+1386 WEHKSSKSK
-1395 EKRVRSRS
+1395 EKRPRSRS
-1403 RSRERKHRSKETL
+1403 RSKERKHRSKETS
-1416 LPSAPEKDQ
+1416 LPPPPEKDQ
-1425 KLPAENVSRCLE
+1425 KPAAENVSRCLE
-1437 QPHSL
+1437 QPHSF

-1449 LVLEGL
+1449 LVLEEF
-1455 SITIQPNVKL
+1455 SITIQPNVKF
-1465 EEIQT
+1465 EDIQA

-1477 EVQETIKVEPV
+1477 EAQETIKVEPI
-1488 CQEVSSETAFPAP
+1488 CREVTSETAFPVP
-1501 DITNISVPVG
+1501 EITNICVPIG
-1511 DVDSFAETDLMNST
+1511 SVDSFAETELMSSS
-1525 DAAVLGSCSNTN
+1525 DPAVLGSCSNTN

-1550 PSLMEQPPKKEVIM
+1550 PSLMEPPPKKEVIM
-1564 HVPAEAAPIQSSS
+1564 HAPTETAPIQSSS
-1577 KGKVADCV
+1577 KSKITDCV
-1585 REVKEE
+1585 KEVKDE
-1591 CLVSNENTSN
+1591 CLVSNEKTGN
-1601 FTKPE
+1601 FSKPE
-1606 LEVVPQGPALKSKA
+1606 LEVVLQSPVLKSKA

-1626 WNLQEEEGGTLSAGK
+1626 WNLQEEESGTLSAGK

-1666 LNQVYCQ
+1666 LNQVQLNEPPPTNYMIPEPMFPDLDSSQVYCQ
-1673 NIPLAPAL
+1673 NIPLTPPL

-1701 GSLPALGCVAGQSLT
+1701 GSLPALGCMAGQSLT

-1732 ASVGSAE
+1732 ASVGNAE
-1739 EKIKAPKP
+1739 EKIKAPKA
-1747 PVDKTKNEEYMKKLH
+1747 PVDKMKNEEYMKKLH

-1782 EITKEEYKSILRKAV
+1782 EITKDEYKNILRKAV

-1824 KHMRKHKKT
+1824 KHMRKHKKS
-1833 DGEDTRE
+1833 DGEDIRE

>member
-1 MVHPRGRLP
+1 
-10 PVTRM
+10 
-15 VRPAPPPPR
+15 
-24 WWRPLPRRDPPVFA
+24 
-38 QRFRAAGSGGGG
+38 
-50 HRAAPGRDVSAGL
+50 
-63 LLVIP
+63 
-68 INSRGSCSLR
+68 
-78 WDWCGRLMLKGNSSK
+78 
-93 GDSSQEK
+93 
-100 KPVKK
+100 
-105 EEDEQSWRVV
+105 
-115 TSQLEAE
+115 
-122 PVAVS
+122 
-127 GCVGRSVPASCLPCL
+127 
-142 CRPAA
+142 
-147 AAAAPIPASAA
+147 
-158 LRGLPCPA
+158 

-171 QDELINRN
+171 QDELINKN

-188 CLVLLSET
+188 CLALLSET

-202 SWDSEDDT
+202 SCDSEDDT

-220 EEGGG
+220 EEGGE

-230 SEDEET
+230 GEDEEL
-236 EDCEDDEEEGEEE
+236 EDCEDDDEEE
-249 EESEATMEGMTDAL
+249 EDEEEPEATVDGMTDSL
-263 KSEPHLNGVS
+263 KLETCLNGAS

-278 DGENCPICLN
+278 DSENCPICLN

-298 ESCSHYFCLD
+298 ENCSHYFCLD

-323 RILFNYINIR
+323 RILFKYISIR

-347 NTKTQGT
+347 NTKTQGS

-405 ACAPMGANG
+405 ACAPMGASAT
-414 ADADHVSEEEVAA
+414 ADTDHVSEEEVAA
-427 LMADVVPTTSRL
+427 LVADVVPTTSRL
-439 RPHVR
+439 RPHIR

-467 TAQQIRHVPGYLMS
+467 TAQQIQHVPRYLMS

-491 VAGLNTAVYQRPLA
+491 VAGLNTAIYQRPLT

-510 RQKRKTGRRKKVG
+510 KQKRKTGRRKKVG
-523 GKKRTQKKSAA
+523 GKKRTQTKSA

-539 GAQLKRRK
+539 GTQLKRRK

-559 VRSHGKNEVTTRS
+559 VKNEITTRS

-630 PANPDSPVSAKRRIL
+630 PANPDSPVSAKRRVL

-653 RPVARPISVGLPRSS
+653 RPVARPVSLGLPRSS
-668 VPALSPDQ
+668 VPAMSPDQ

-689 ILSGQSLLMMSSSD
+689 ILSGQSFLMMSSSD

-711 LTAKKEAPF
+711 LTAKKAGP
-720 HRKSASDSRVEDGS
+720 
-734 GQNTHPSTMLSGTT
+734 NTQPSTVHSGTT
-748 ASSSMTRPSVSSGL
+748 ASSSIAGPSISSGL
-762 GARSRALFSSSPPSL
+762 STHTRPFSSSLFSSPSPSL
-777 SRSESA
+777 TRTESVTN
-783 ASPAQTA
+783 PAQTA
-790 PEKATVKSEYSMTP
+790 SEKATVKSEYSMTP
-804 RSVQTQNMATL
+804 RSVQTQNIAAL
-815 SRQGSKLDEV
+815 NRHGSKLDEM
-825 PRFNGKSKNFVP
+825 PRFNGKSKNFLP
-837 TDSSSKPQIC
+837 TDSSSKPLSC

-856 SVRQPVKP
+856 TVRQPLKP
-864 PSQRIDIFELPR
+864 PSKRIDIFELPR

-882 ETSSKQVE
+882 ETSSKQVD
-890 PEPAVSQSCNIPSS
+890 PEPTGSQSCDIPSS

-909 TGKDST
+909 TGKEST
-915 NQPGKGSRVESQKS
+915 NQPGKGSKVEGQKS
-929 TSKEAQQQTRPS
+929 NSKEPQQQTRTT
-941 GVSFSTHPGGSSG
+941 GVSFSTNTGVYSS
-954 SSLLGTSRGKG
+954 SSLLGSSRGKG
-965 LGSFESFK
+965 PSSFESFK
-973 INIPGNTGH
+973 INIPGNAGH

-1000 EVQQKESPSLFSVK
+1000 EVQQKESPSPLFSVK

-1039 PERLGSGITLT
+1039 PERLGSGIPLT
-1050 NITRTISIENP
+1050 NITRTISIDNP

-1068 VRRFTPYRVENVF
+1068 VRRFTPYRVENIF
-1081 GSGTDSDVP
+1081 GSEADSDVP
-1090 SSNTESRDDVTVA
+1090 SGNTESRDDVTVE

-1108 QISDTEERDNVDEED
+1108 QISDTEERDNMDED
-1123 VLSSPCTSSA
+1123 VFLSSPCTSST
-1133 VKEISNTKC
+1133 VKRISNTEC
-1142 LKEESREGPN
+1142 VKEESREGPN

-1160 IRPSINVKIEPDSP
+1160 IRPNINVKLEPDSP
-1174 SKSDEQ
+1174 LKSEGQ

-1190 RRSRSRSCSNS
+1190 KQSRSRSRSNS

-1207 KMKRKKALVKEHKRS
+1207 KLKRKKALVKERKRS
-1222 RSESRDRAHSR
+1222 RSGSRDRAHSR
-1233 DRSSRSTSWSGGEEH
+1233 DRSSRSSSWSGGEEH

-1272 KKKKT
+1272 KKKKI

-1286 KTSWSRDRRKSR
+1286 KTAWSRERRKSR
-1298 SRSGSPGSTSDFYE
+1298 SRSGSPGSTSEFYE

-1318 RSRSRSRRRD
+1318 QSRSRSRRRD

-1342 HRRDK
+1342 HRREK
-1347 SYERYD
+1347 NYERYD
-1353 KESSLKSRDRKRS
+1353 KDSSLRSRDRKRS

-1386 WEQKSSKSK
+1386 WEHKSSKSK
-1395 EKRVRSRS
+1395 EKRPQSRS
-1403 RSRERKHRSKETL
+1403 RSKERKHRSKETS
-1416 LPSAPEKDQ
+1416 LPSPPEKNQ
-1425 KLPAENVSRCLE
+1425 KPAVENLTRCLE
-1437 QPHSL
+1437 QPNSL

-1449 LVLEGL
+1449 LVLEEL
-1455 SITIQPNVKL
+1455 SITIEPKVQL
-1465 EEIQT
+1465 EEIQA

-1477 EVQETIKVEPV
+1477 EVQETIKVEPI
-1488 CQEVSSETAFPAP
+1488 CQEVTIDTAFPVP
-1501 DITNISVPVG
+1501 EITNICVPIG
-1511 DVDSFAETDLMNST
+1511 SVDSFAETELLSSSDQ
-1525 DAAVLGSCSNTN
+1525 AVLGSCSNTN

-1564 HVPAEAAPIQSSS
+1564 HVPTEAAPIQSLS
-1577 KGKVADCV
+1577 KSKITDCV
-1585 REVKEE
+1585 TEVKEE
-1591 CLVSNENTSN
+1591 CLVSNEKTSS
-1601 FTKPE
+1601 FTMPE

-1626 WNLQEEEGGTLSAGK
+1626 WNLQEEESGTLSAGK

-1666 LNQVYCQ
+1666 LNQVQLNEPPPTNYMIPEPMFPDLDSSQVYCQ
-1673 NIPLAPAL
+1673 NIPLTAPL
-1681 PSSLPPYAPVSQPTV
+1681 TSSLPPYAPVSQPTV

-1701 GSLPALGCVAGQSLT
+1701 GSLPALGCMAGQSLT

-1732 ASVGSAE
+1732 ASVGNAE

-1840 VEN
+1840 MEN

>member
-1 MVHPRGRLP
+1 
-10 PVTRM
+10 
-15 VRPAPPPPR
+15 
-24 WWRPLPRRDPPVFA
+24 
-38 QRFRAAGSGGGG
+38 
-50 HRAAPGRDVSAGL
+50 
-63 LLVIP
+63 
-68 INSRGSCSLR
+68 
-78 WDWCGRLMLKGNSSK
+78 
-93 GDSSQEK
+93 
-100 KPVKK
+100 
-105 EEDEQSWRVV
+105 
-115 TSQLEAE
+115 
-122 PVAVS
+122 
-127 GCVGRSVPASCLPCL
+127 
-142 CRPAA
+142 
-147 AAAAPIPASAA
+147 
-158 LRGLPCPA
+158 

-171 QDELINRN
+171 QDELINKN
-179 AALGKGKRQ
+179 AVLSKGKRQ
-188 CLVLLSET
+188 YLTLLSET

-202 SWDSEDDT
+202 SCDSEDDT
-210 GSEEEDNDTE
+210 RSEEEDDTE
-220 EEGGG
+220 EEGGE

-230 SEDEET
+230 SENEEL
-236 EDCEDDEEEGEEE
+236 EDCEDDDDEDEEE
-249 EESEATMEGMTDAL
+249 EETEATAGGMTNSL
-263 KSEPHLNGVS
+263 KLESHINGVS

-278 DGENCPICLN
+278 EGENCPICLN

-298 ESCSHYFCLD
+298 ENCSHYFCLD

-323 RILFNYINIR
+323 RILFKHISIR
-333 ARFGGKILKKIPVE
+333 ARFGGKILEKIPVE
-347 NTKTQGT
+347 NTKTQGN

-405 ACAPMGANG
+405 ACAPMDMSAT
-414 ADADHVSEEEVAA
+414 ADTDHVSEEEVAA
-427 LMADVVPTTSRL
+427 LVADVVPTTSRL

-467 TAQQIRHVPGYLMS
+467 TAQQIQHVPRYLMS

-491 VAGLNTAVYQRPLA
+491 VAGLNTAVYQRPLT

-523 GKKRTQKKSAA
+523 GKKRTQRKSST

-539 GAQLKRRK
+539 GIQQKRHK
-547 RLTKKRRGKKTR
+547 HLIKKRRGKKMR
-559 VRSHGKNEVTTRS
+559 VRSHVKNEVTTRS

-579 LSKPVR
+579 LSKPLR
-585 GASLPSMYKPTEPSL
+585 GASIPSVYKPTEPSL

-630 PANPDSPVSAKRRIL
+630 PANPDSPVSAKRRVL

-653 RPVARPISVGLPRSS
+653 RPVARPVSVGLPRSS

-689 ILSGQSLLMMSSSD
+689 ILSGQSFLMMSSSD

-711 LTAKKEAPF
+711 LTAKKAAPL
-720 HRKSASDSRVEDGS
+720 HRKSANDSKVDDGS
-734 GQNTHPSTMLSGTT
+734 GRNTQPSTVRSGTT
-748 ASSSMTRPSVSSGL
+748 VSSSIAGPSVSLGLSTCTRPSSS
-762 GARSRALFSSSPPSL
+762 SLFSSPSPSL
-777 SRSESA
+777 SRIEPVA
-783 ASPAQTA
+783 NPVQTTS
-790 PEKATVKSEYSMTP
+790 EKATVKSEYSITP
-804 RSVQTQNMATL
+804 RSAQTQNIATV
-815 SRQGSKLDEV
+815 SRHGSKLDDM
-825 PRFNGKSKNFVP
+825 PRFNGNSKNLVA
-837 TDSSSKPQIC
+837 TDSSSKPLC
-847 NLNSGSKAV
+847 SNLNSGSKAV
-856 SVRQPVKP
+856 TVRQPLKP
-864 PSQRIDIFELPR
+864 PLKRVDISELPR

-890 PEPAVSQSCNIPSS
+890 PEPTGSQSCDIPSS

-909 TGKDST
+909 TGKEGT

-929 TSKEAQQQTRPS
+929 NAKESQQQTRTS
-941 GVSFSTHPGGSSG
+941 GMSFSTSTGMYSS
-954 SSLLGTSRGKG
+954 SSLLSTSRNKG
-965 LGSFESFK
+965 PSSFESFK
-973 INIPGNTGH
+973 INIPGNAGH

-1000 EVQQKESPSLFSVK
+1000 KVQQKESPSPLFSVK

-1024 PFEPTGSDSSSANSS
+1024 PFEPTGSDSSSASSS
-1039 PERLGSGITLT
+1039 PERLGSGIPLT

-1061 KVQTFQT
+1061 KVQMFQT
-1068 VRRFTPYRVENVF
+1068 VRRFTPYIVEDVF

-1090 SSNTESRDDVTVA
+1090 SSNTKSHSDVTVE

-1108 QISDTEERDNVDEED
+1108 QISDTEERDNMDEED
-1123 VLSSPCTSSA
+1123 FLSSPCTSSA
-1133 VKEISNTKC
+1133 VKQISNAKC

-1152 VFFNAEEL
+1152 VFFSAEEL
-1160 IRPSINVKIEPDSP
+1160 IRPNINVKLEPDSP
-1174 SKSDEQ
+1174 SKNDGQ
-1180 QKVQKVEQAE
+1180 QKVQMVEQTE

-1207 KMKRKKALVKEHKRS
+1207 KMKRKKALVKERKRS
-1222 RSESRDRAHSR
+1222 RSGSRDRARSR
-1233 DRSSRSTSWSGGEEH
+1233 DRSSRSASWSGGEEH
-1248 SKTHTLKSKSR
+1248 SKTHTLKPKR
-1259 RSSTD
+1259 RKSSTD

-1272 KKKKT
+1272 KKKKM

-1286 KTSWSRDRRKSR
+1286 KTSWSRETRKSR
-1298 SRSGSPGSTSDFYE
+1298 SRSGSPGSTSEFYE

-1318 RSRSRSRRRD
+1318 RSRSRSRRRE
-1328 RSRSNSTER
+1328 RSRSNSIER

-1353 KESSLKSRDRKRS
+1353 KDSSMRSRDRKRS
-1366 RSRSRERRKWRSRS
+1366 RSRSREKRKWRSRS

-1386 WEQKSSKSK
+1386 REHKSSKSK
-1395 EKRVRSRS
+1395 EKRPRSRS
-1403 RSRERKHRSKETL
+1403 RSKERKRSSKETS
-1416 LPSAPEKDQ
+1416 LPPPPEKDQ
-1425 KLPAENVSRCLE
+1425 KPPDESMSRCLE
-1437 QPHSL
+1437 QPRSF

-1449 LVLEGL
+1449 LVLEEL

-1465 EEIQT
+1465 EEIQG
-1470 ETPVQLR
+1470 ETPVELR
-1477 EVQETIKVEPV
+1477 GAQETIKAEPI
-1488 CQEVSSETAFPAP
+1488 CQEVTSETAFTVPE
-1501 DITNISVPVG
+1501 ITNICVPVG
-1511 DVDSFAETDLMNST
+1511 NVDSFAETELMRSS
-1525 DAAVLGSCSNTN
+1525 DPAVLSSCSNTN

-1550 PSLMEQPPKKEVIM
+1550 PSLMEPHPKQEVIV
-1564 HVPAEAAPIQSSS
+1564 HTPAEAAPIQSSS
-1577 KGKVADCV
+1577 KSKITDCV
-1585 REVKEE
+1585 REVKDE
-1591 CLVSNENTSN
+1591 CLVSNEKTSY
-1601 FTKPE
+1601 FSKPE

-1626 WNLQEEEGGTLSAGK
+1626 WNLQEEESGTLSAGK
-1641 APRMPFYKLQRAKEG
+1641 APRMPFYKLQRAKERP
-1656 AWKAEDLNQT
+1656 WKAEDLNQT
-1666 LNQVYCQ
+1666 LNQVQLNEPPPTNYMIPEPMFPDLDSSQVYCQ
-1673 NIPLAPAL
+1673 NIPLTPPL
-1681 PSSLPPYAPVSQPTV
+1681 PSSLPPCAPVSQPTV

-1701 GSLPALGCVAGQSLT
+1701 GSLPALSCVAGQSLT

-1732 ASVGSAE
+1732 ASVGNAE

-1747 PVDKTKNEEYMKKLH
+1747 PVDKMKNEEYMKKLH

-1824 KHMRKHKKT
+1824 KHMRKHKKS

>member
-1 MVHPRGRLP
+1 
-10 PVTRM
+10 
-15 VRPAPPPPR
+15 
-24 WWRPLPRRDPPVFA
+24 
-38 QRFRAAGSGGGG
+38 
-50 HRAAPGRDVSAGL
+50 
-63 LLVIP
+63 
-68 INSRGSCSLR
+68 
-78 WDWCGRLMLKGNSSK
+78 
-93 GDSSQEK
+93 
-100 KPVKK
+100 
-105 EEDEQSWRVV
+105 
-115 TSQLEAE
+115 
-122 PVAVS
+122 
-127 GCVGRSVPASCLPCL
+127 
-142 CRPAA
+142 
-147 AAAAPIPASAA
+147 
-158 LRGLPCPA
+158 

-171 QDELINRN
+171 QDELINKN

-188 CLVLLSET
+188 CLALLSET

-202 SWDSEDDT
+202 SSDSEDDT

-220 EEGGG
+220 EEGGE

-230 SEDEET
+230 SEDEEL
-236 EDCEDDEEEGEEE
+236 EDCEDDEEEEEEE
-249 EESEATMEGMTDAL
+249 EESEATVEGMTDSL

-298 ESCSHYFCLD
+298 ENCSHYFCLD

-323 RILFNYINIR
+323 RILFHYINIR
-333 ARFGGKILKKIPVE
+333 AHFGGKILKKIPVE

-414 ADADHVSEEEVAA
+414 AADTDHVSEEEVAA

-523 GKKRTQKKSAA
+523 GKKRTQTKSAA

-547 RLTKKRRGKKTR
+547 RVTKKRRGKKTR
-559 VRSHGKNEVTTRS
+559 GKNEVTTRS

-630 PANPDSPVSAKRRIL
+630 PANPDSPVSTKRRVL

-653 RPVARPISVGLPRSS
+653 RPVARPISVGLPGSS

-711 LTAKKEAPF
+711 LTAKKE
-720 HRKSASDSRVEDGS
+720 
-734 GQNTHPSTMLSGTT
+734 GTT
-748 ASSSMTRPSVSSGL
+748 ASSSMAGPSVSSGL
-762 GARSRALFSSSPPSL
+762 STRSRPCSSGLFSSPSPSL

-783 ASPAQTA
+783 ASPAQAA
-790 PEKATVKSEYSMTP
+790 PEKTTVKSEYSMTP
-804 RSVQTQNMATL
+804 RSVQTQNTATL
-815 SRQGSKLDEV
+815 SRHGSKLDEM
-825 PRFNGKSKNFVP
+825 PRFNGKSKNFLL
-837 TDSSSKPQIC
+837 TDSSSKPLSC

-856 SVRQPVKP
+856 TVRQPVKP

-890 PEPAVSQSCNIPSS
+890 PEPAGSQSCNIPSS

-909 TGKDST
+909 TGKEST

-929 TSKEAQQQTRPS
+929 NSKEPQQQSCPS
-941 GVSFSTHPGGSSG
+941 GVSFSTHAGSCSG

-965 LGSFESFK
+965 SGSFESFK

-982 PSRLS
+982 SSRLS

-1000 EVQQKESPSLFSVK
+1000 EVQQKESPSPLFSVK

-1039 PERLGSGITLT
+1039 PERLGSGIPLA

-1068 VRRFTPYRVENVF
+1068 VRRFTPYRVENIF
-1081 GSGTDSDVP
+1081 ESGTDSDLP

-1108 QISDTEERDNVDEED
+1108 QISDTEERDNVDEAD

-1133 VKEISNTKC
+1133 VKEIPNTKC

-1174 SKSDEQ
+1174 SKSDGQ

-1207 KMKRKKALVKEHKRS
+1207 KMKRKKAFVKEHKRS
-1222 RSESRDRAHSR
+1222 RSGSRDRAHSR
-1233 DRSSRSTSWSGGEEH
+1233 DQSSRSTSWSGGEEH

-1272 KKKKT
+1272 KKKK

-1286 KTSWSRDRRKSR
+1286 KTSWSRERRKSR
-1298 SRSGSPGSTSDFYE
+1298 SHSGSPGSTSDFYE

-1342 HRRDK
+1342 HRREK

-1380 RSASRS
+1380 PSASQS
-1386 WEQKSSKSK
+1386 WEHKSSKSK
-1395 EKRVRSRS
+1395 EKRPRSRS
-1403 RSRERKHRSKETL
+1403 RSKERKHRSKETL
-1416 LPSAPEKDQ
+1416 LPPAPEKDQ
-1425 KLPAENVSRCLE
+1425 KPPAENVTRCLE

-1442 KQEPKEE
+1442 KQELKEE

-1465 EEIQT
+1465 EEIQS
-1470 ETPVQLR
+1470 ETPVQMR
-1477 EVQETIKVEPV
+1477 EVQETVKVESI

-1501 DITNISVPVG
+1501 EITNIRVPIG
-1511 DVDSFAETDLMNST
+1511 DVDSFAEMDLMNST

-1577 KGKVADCV
+1577 KSKVADCV

-1626 WNLQEEEGGTLSAGK
+1626 WNLQEEESGMLSAGK

-1666 LNQVYCQ
+1666 LNQVQLNEPPPTNYMIPEPMFPDLDSSQVYCQ

-1747 PVDKTKNEEYMKKLH
+1747 SVDKTKNEEYMKKLH

>member
-1 MVHPRGRLP
+1 
-10 PVTRM
+10 
-15 VRPAPPPPR
+15 
-24 WWRPLPRRDPPVFA
+24 
-38 QRFRAAGSGGGG
+38 
-50 HRAAPGRDVSAGL
+50 
-63 LLVIP
+63 
-68 INSRGSCSLR
+68 
-78 WDWCGRLMLKGNSSK
+78 
-93 GDSSQEK
+93 
-100 KPVKK
+100 
-105 EEDEQSWRVV
+105 
-115 TSQLEAE
+115 
-122 PVAVS
+122 
-127 GCVGRSVPASCLPCL
+127 
-142 CRPAA
+142 
-147 AAAAPIPASAA
+147 
-158 LRGLPCPA
+158 

-171 QDELINRN
+171 QDEMINKN

-188 CLVLLSET
+188 SLALLSET

-202 SWDSEDDT
+202 SCDSEDDT
-210 GSEEEDNDTE
+210 GSEEEEDGTE
-220 EEGGG
+220 EEGGE

-230 SEDEET
+230 SEDEEL
-236 EDCEDDEEEGEEE
+236 EDCEDDDEEE
-249 EESEATMEGMTDAL
+249 EEEEETEATVGGMTDSL
-263 KSEPHLNGVS
+263 KLEPRINGAS

-298 ESCSHYFCLD
+298 ENCSHYFCLD

-323 RILFNYINIR
+323 RILFKYISIR
-333 ARFGGKILKKIPVE
+333 AHFGGKILKKIPVE
-347 NTKTQGT
+347 NTKTQGN

-405 ACAPMGANG
+405 ACAPMGASAA
-414 ADADHVSEEEVAA
+414 ADTDHVSEEEVAA
-427 LMADVVPTTSRL
+427 LVADVIPTTSRL

-467 TAQQIRHVPGYLMS
+467 TAQQIQHVPRYLMS

-491 VAGLNTAVYQRPLA
+491 VAGLNTAIYQRPLT

-510 RQKRKTGRRKKVG
+510 RQKRKTGRRKKAG
-523 GKKRTQKKSAA
+523 GKKRTQTKSA

-539 GAQLKRRK
+539 GGQMKRRK
-547 RLTKKRRGKKTR
+547 RLIKRRRGKKMR
-559 VRSHGKNEVTTRS
+559 VKNEVTARS

-585 GASLPSMYKPTEPSL
+585 GASIPSMYKPTEPSL

-630 PANPDSPVSAKRRIL
+630 PANPASPVSAKRRVL

-668 VPALSPDQ
+668 VPALSPDH

-689 ILSGQSLLMMSSSD
+689 ILSGQSFLMMSSSD

-711 LTAKKEAPF
+711 LTAKKAGKGLAL
-720 HRKSASDSRVEDGS
+720 HR
-734 GQNTHPSTMLSGTT
+734 TT
-748 ASSSMTRPSVSSGL
+748 ASSSIAGPSVSSGL
-762 GARSRALFSSSPPSL
+762 STRTRPSSSRLFSSPSPSL
-777 SRSESA
+777 SRIEPA
-783 ASPAQTA
+783 ANPAQTIS
-790 PEKATVKSEYSMTP
+790 EKATVKSEYSMTP
-804 RSVQTQNMATL
+804 RSVQTQNIATL
-815 SRQGSKLDEV
+815 SRHGSKLGDM
-825 PRFNGKSKNFVP
+825 PRFNGSSKNFASS
-837 TDSSSKPQIC
+837 DSSSKPLSC

-856 SVRQPVKP
+856 TVRQPLKP
-864 PSQRIDIFELPR
+864 PPKRIDIFELPR

-882 ETSSKQVE
+882 ETSSEQVE
-890 PEPAVSQSCNIPSS
+890 PKPTGSQSCDIPSS

-909 TGKDST
+909 TGKEST
-915 NQPGKGSRVESQKS
+915 NQPGRGSKMESQKS
-929 TSKEAQQQTRPS
+929 NAKESQQQTRMS
-941 GVSFSTHPGGSSG
+941 GVSFSTNTGMYSS
-954 SSLLGTSRGKG
+954 SSLLGASRSKG
-965 LGSFESFK
+965 PSSFESFK
-973 INIPGNTGH
+973 INIPGNAGH

-1000 EVQQKESPSLFSVK
+1000 KVQQKESPSPLFSVK

-1024 PFEPTGSDSSSANSS
+1024 PFEPTGSDSSSASSS
-1039 PERLGSGITLT
+1039 PERLGSGIPLT

-1061 KVQTFQT
+1061 KVQTSQT
-1068 VRRFTPYRVENVF
+1068 VRRFTPYLVENIF
-1081 GSGTDSDVP
+1081 GSGADSDVA
-1090 SSNTESRDDVTVA
+1090 SSNTESHDDVTVK

-1108 QISDTEERDNVDEED
+1108 QISDTEERDNMDDED
-1123 VLSSPCTSSA
+1123 FLSSPCTSSA
-1133 VKEISNTKC
+1133 VKQNSSAEC
-1142 LKEESREGPN
+1142 LEEESREGPN

-1160 IRPSINVKIEPDSP
+1160 IRPNINVKVEPDSP
-1174 SKSDEQ
+1174 SKNDGQ
-1180 QKVQKVEQAE
+1180 QKVQKVEHTEQ
-1190 RRSRSRSCSNS
+1190 RSRSNS

-1207 KMKRKKALVKEHKRS
+1207 KMKRKKALVKERKRS
-1222 RSESRDRAHSR
+1222 RSGSRDRAYSR

-1248 SKTHTLKSKSR
+1248 SKTHTLKPRSR

-1272 KKKKT
+1272 KKKKM

-1286 KTSWSRDRRKSR
+1286 KTSWSRERRKSR
-1298 SRSGSPGSTSDFYE
+1298 SRSGSPGSTSEFYE

-1318 RSRSRSRRRD
+1318 QSRSRSRRRE
-1328 RSRSNSTER
+1328 RSWSNSIER

-1353 KESSLKSRDRKRS
+1353 KDSSLRSRDRKRS

-1380 RSASRS
+1380 RSASRTR
-1386 WEQKSSKSK
+1386 EHKSSKSK
-1395 EKRVRSRS
+1395 EKRPRSRS
-1403 RSRERKHRSKETL
+1403 RSKERKHRSKETS
-1416 LPSAPEKDQ
+1416 LPPPPEKDQ
-1425 KLPAENVSRCLE
+1425 KPPVENVSRCLE
-1437 QPHSL
+1437 QPHSF

-1449 LVLEGL
+1449 LVLEEL
-1455 SITIQPNVKL
+1455 SITIQPDVKL
-1465 EEIQT
+1465 EEVQA

-1477 EVQETIKVEPV
+1477 EVQETIKVEPI
-1488 CQEVSSETAFPAP
+1488 CEEVTSKTAFPVP
-1501 DITNISVPVG
+1501 EITNICVPVG
-1511 DVDSFAETDLMNST
+1511 NVDSFSGTELMRSS
-1525 DAAVLGSCSNTN
+1525 DPAVLGSCSNTN

-1550 PSLMEQPPKKEVIM
+1550 PSLMEPPPKKEVM
-1564 HVPAEAAPIQSSS
+1564 HTPAEAAPIQSSS
-1577 KGKVADCV
+1577 KSKIMDCV
-1585 REVKEE
+1585 KEVKDE
-1591 CLVSNENTSN
+1591 CLVSNEKTGN
-1601 FTKPE
+1601 FNKPE

-1626 WNLQEEEGGTLSAGK
+1626 WNLQEEESGTLSAGK
-1641 APRMPFYKLQRAKEG
+1641 APKMPFYKLQRAKEG

-1666 LNQVYCQ
+1666 LNQVQLNEPPPTNYMIPEPMFPDLDSSQVYCQ
-1673 NIPLAPAL
+1673 NIPLTPPL

-1701 GSLPALGCVAGQSLT
+1701 GSLPALGCMAGQSLT

-1732 ASVGSAE
+1732 ASVGNAE

-1782 EITKEEYKSILRKAV
+1782 EITKEEYKNILRKAV

-1824 KHMRKHKKT
+1824 KHMRKHKKS

>member
-1 MVHPRGRLP
+1 M
-10 PVTRM
+10 
-15 VRPAPPPPR
+15 
-24 WWRPLPRRDPPVFA
+24 
-38 QRFRAAGSGGGG
+38 
-50 HRAAPGRDVSAGL
+50 
-63 LLVIP
+63 
-68 INSRGSCSLR
+68 
-78 WDWCGRLMLKGNSSK
+78 
-93 GDSSQEK
+93 E
-100 KPVKK
+100 
-105 EEDEQSWRVV
+105 
-115 TSQLEAE
+115 
-122 PVAVS
+122 
-127 GCVGRSVPASCLPCL
+127 
-142 CRPAA
+142 
-147 AAAAPIPASAA
+147 
-158 LRGLPCPA
+158 
-166 MDDDS
+166 DDS
-171 QDELINRN
+171 QDELINKN

-188 CLVLLSET
+188 SLALLSEA

-202 SWDSEDDT
+202 SCDSEDDT
-210 GSEEEDNDTE
+210 GSEEEEDDTE
-220 EEGGG
+220 EEGGE

-230 SEDEET
+230 SEDEEL
-236 EDCEDDEEEGEEE
+236 EDCEDEEE
-249 EESEATMEGMTDAL
+249 EEEEEETETAVGGMTGSL
-263 KSEPHLNGVS
+263 KLEPHINGAN

-298 ESCSHYFCLD
+298 ENCSHYFCLD

-323 RILFNYINIR
+323 RILFKYISIR
-333 ARFGGKILKKIPVE
+333 AHFGGKILKKIPVE
-347 NTKTQGT
+347 NAKTQGN

-405 ACAPMGANG
+405 ACAPMGISAA
-414 ADADHVSEEEVAA
+414 ADTDHVSEEEVAA
-427 LMADVVPTTSRL
+427 LMADVIPTTSRL

-467 TAQQIRHVPGYLMS
+467 TAQQIQHVPRYLMS

-491 VAGLNTAVYQRPLA
+491 VAGLNTAIYQRPLT
-505 PRAPT
+505 PRAP
-510 RQKRKTGRRKKVG
+510 RRKRKTGRRKKVA
-523 GKKRTQKKSAA
+523 GKKRIPTKSSV

-539 GAQLKRRK
+539 GTQLKRRK
-547 RLTKKRRGKKTR
+547 RLVKKRRGKKMR
-559 VRSHGKNEVTTRS
+559 IRSHVKNEVTTRS

-579 LSKPVR
+579 LGRPMC
-585 GASLPSMYKPTEPSL
+585 GASIPSVYKATEPSL

-630 PANPDSPVSAKRRIL
+630 PANPDSPVSAKRRVL

-689 ILSGQSLLMMSSSD
+689 ILSGQSFLMMSSSD

-711 LTAKKEAPF
+711 LTAKKAAPLP
-720 HRKSASDSRVEDGS
+720 RKSTSDSRVDDGS
-734 GQNTHPSTMLSGTT
+734 GHNLQPSAVYSGTT
-748 ASSSMTRPSVSSGL
+748 ASSSVAGPSSSLGTNPQTRPTSS
-762 GARSRALFSSSPPSL
+762 SLFSSPSPSL
-777 SRSESA
+777 SKTEPA
-783 ASPAQTA
+783 TNPAQATS
-790 PEKATVKSEYSMTP
+790 EKATVRSEYSVMP
-804 RSVQTQNMATL
+804 RSVQTHSMPSL
-815 SRQGSKLDEV
+815 SRHGSKSDEM
-825 PRFNGKSKNFVP
+825 PRFNGNSKCFAP
-837 TDSSSKPQIC
+837 SDTSSKTPSC
-847 NLNSGSKAV
+847 NLKSGSKAV
-856 SVRQPVKP
+856 NVRQPLKP
-864 PSQRIDIFELPR
+864 PPKRIDIFELPR

-882 ETSSKQVE
+882 ETSSKHVE
-890 PEPAVSQSCNIPSS
+890 PDPAGSQSCDIPSS

-909 TGKDST
+909 TGKEGA
-915 NQPGKGSRVESQKS
+915 NQPGKGSKVESQKS
-929 TSKEAQQQTRPS
+929 NAKESQQQMRTS
-941 GVSFSTHPGGSSG
+941 GVSFSTNTGMYSS

-965 LGSFESFK
+965 PSSFESFK
-973 INIPGNTGH
+973 INIPGNAGH
-982 PSRLS
+982 SSGLS

-1000 EVQQKESPSLFSVK
+1000 KVQQKESSSSLFSVK

-1039 PERLGSGITLT
+1039 PERLGSGIPLT

-1068 VRRFTPYRVENVF
+1068 VRRFTPYTVENIF
-1081 GSGTDSDVP
+1081 GSGAESDVP
-1090 SSNTESRDDVTVA
+1090 SSNAESHDDVTVE

-1108 QISDTEERDNVDEED
+1108 QISDTEEQENMDEED
-1123 VLSSPCTSSA
+1123 HLSSPCTSSA
-1133 VKEISNTKC
+1133 VKQISNAEP
-1142 LKEESREGPN
+1142 LKEESKEGPN
-1152 VFFNAEEL
+1152 AFFNAEEL
-1160 IRPSINVKIEPDSP
+1160 IRSNINVKLEPASP
-1174 SKSDEQ
+1174 SKNDGQ
-1180 QKVQKVEQAE
+1180 QKVQKIEQAE

-1207 KMKRKKALVKEHKRS
+1207 KTKRKKALVKEHKRS
-1222 RSESRDRAHSR
+1222 RSGSRDRARSR
-1233 DRSSRSTSWSGGEEH
+1233 DRSSRSTSWSSAEEH
-1248 SKTHTLKSKSR
+1248 SKTHMSKPKSR

-1272 KKKKT
+1272 KKKKM
-1277 KDKTKDKKA
+1277 KNKTRDKKA
-1286 KTSWSRDRRKSR
+1286 KTSWSRERRKSR
-1298 SRSGSPGSTSDFYE
+1298 SRSGSPGSTSEFYE

-1318 RSRSRSRRRD
+1318 RSRSRSRRRE
-1328 RSRSNSTER
+1328 RSRSNSIER

-1353 KESSLKSRDRKRS
+1353 KDSSLRSRERKRS

-1386 WEQKSSKSK
+1386 REHKSSKSK
-1395 EKRVRSRS
+1395 EKRPRSRS
-1403 RSRERKHRSKETL
+1403 RSKERKHKSKETSL
-1416 LPSAPEKDQ
+1416 LPPPEEDQ
-1425 KLPAENVSRCLE
+1425 MPPAENVSRCLE
-1437 QPHSL
+1437 QPHFF

-1449 LVLEGL
+1449 LALEQI
-1455 SITIQPNVKL
+1455 SITIQPNIKL
-1465 EEIQT
+1465 EEEIQAAI
-1470 ETPVQLR
+1470 PVQLR
-1477 EVQETIKVEPV
+1477 EPQESIKVEQICEDV
-1488 CQEVSSETAFPAP
+1488 RNEIAFPVP
-1501 DITNISVPVG
+1501 ENMSISVPVG
-1511 DVDSFAETDLMNST
+1511 SVDSLAEKELMNNS
-1525 DAAVLGSCSNTN
+1525 DSAALGSCSNTN

-1550 PSLMEQPPKKEVIM
+1550 ASLMEPPQKKEVTM
-1564 HVPAEAAPIQSSS
+1564 QARTEAAPIQSSS
-1577 KGKVADCV
+1577 KSEITDCV
-1585 REVKEE
+1585 KDVNNE
-1591 CLVSNENTSN
+1591 CLVSNEKASN
-1601 FTKPE
+1601 FNKPE
-1606 LEVVPQGPALKSKA
+1606 LEVVPQSPVLKSKA

-1626 WNLQEEEGGTLSAGK
+1626 WNLQEEESGALSAGK
-1641 APRMPFYKLQRAKEG
+1641 APRMPFYRLQRAKEG

-1673 NIPLAPAL
+1673 NIPLTPPL

-1732 ASVGSAE
+1732 ASVGNAE
-1739 EKIKAPKP
+1739 EKTKAPKP

-1782 EITKEEYKSILRKAV
+1782 EITKEEYKNILRKAV

-1824 KHMRKHKKT
+1824 KHMRKHKKS
-1833 DGEDTRE
+1833 DGEDVRE

>member
-1 MVHPRGRLP
+1 
-10 PVTRM
+10 
-15 VRPAPPPPR
+15 
-24 WWRPLPRRDPPVFA
+24 
-38 QRFRAAGSGGGG
+38 
-50 HRAAPGRDVSAGL
+50 
-63 LLVIP
+63 
-68 INSRGSCSLR
+68 
-78 WDWCGRLMLKGNSSK
+78 
-93 GDSSQEK
+93 
-100 KPVKK
+100 
-105 EEDEQSWRVV
+105 
-115 TSQLEAE
+115 
-122 PVAVS
+122 
-127 GCVGRSVPASCLPCL
+127 
-142 CRPAA
+142 
-147 AAAAPIPASAA
+147 
-158 LRGLPCPA
+158 

-171 QDELINRN
+171 QDELINKN
-179 AALGKGKRQ
+179 AALGKSKRQ
-188 CLVLLSET
+188 SFVLLSET

-202 SWDSEDDT
+202 SCDSEDDT
-210 GSEEEDNDTE
+210 RSEEEDDDTE
-220 EEGGG
+220 EEGGE

-230 SEDEET
+230 SEDEEL
-236 EDCEDDEEEGEEE
+236 EDCEDDEEEEEE
-249 EESEATMEGMTDAL
+249 EEEEEDTEAAVGGMTDSL
-263 KSEPHLNGVS
+263 KLEPHINEVS

-278 DGENCPICLN
+278 DSENCPICLN

-298 ESCSHYFCLD
+298 ENCSHYFCLD

-323 RILFNYINIR
+323 RILFNYISIR
-333 ARFGGKILKKIPVE
+333 AHFGGKILKKIPVE
-347 NTKTQGT
+347 NTKTQGN

-405 ACAPMGANG
+405 ACAPMGVSAA
-414 ADADHVSEEEVAA
+414 ADTDHVSEEEVAA
-427 LMADVVPTTSRL
+427 LMADVIPTTSRL

-467 TAQQIRHVPGYLMS
+467 TAQQIQHVPRYLMS

-491 VAGLNTAVYQRPLA
+491 VAGLNTAIYQRPLT

-510 RQKRKTGRRKKVG
+510 RQKRKTGRRKKVR
-523 GKKRTQKKSAA
+523 GKKRTQTKSSA

-539 GAQLKRRK
+539 GTQLKRRK
-547 RLTKKRRGKKTR
+547 RLIKKRRGKMIR
-559 VRSHGKNEVTTRS
+559 VKNEVTTRS

-579 LSKPVR
+579 LCKPVR

-630 PANPDSPVSAKRRIL
+630 PANPDSPLSAKRRVL

-689 ILSGQSLLMMSSSD
+689 ILSGQSFLMMSSSE

-711 LTAKKEAPF
+711 LTAKKAAPL
-720 HRKSASDSRVEDGS
+720 HRKSANDSRVDDSS
-734 GQNTHPSTMLSGTT
+734 GHNTQPSTVHSGTT
-748 ASSSMTRPSVSSGL
+748 ASSSIAGPSVSSGL
-762 GARSRALFSSSPPSL
+762 STHTRPSSSSLFSLPSPSL
-777 SRSESA
+777 SRIEPA
-783 ASPAQTA
+783 ANPAQTA
-790 PEKATVKSEYSMTP
+790 SEKATVKSEYSMTP
-804 RSVQTQNMATL
+804 RSVQTQNIATL
-815 SRQGSKLDEV
+815 SRHGSKLDEM
-825 PRFNGKSKNFVP
+825 PRFNGNSKNFAP
-837 TDSSSKPQIC
+837 ADSSSKPLSC
-847 NLNSGSKAV
+847 DLNSDSKAV
-856 SVRQPVKP
+856 TVRQPLKP
-864 PSQRIDIFELPR
+864 PPKRIDIFELPR

-890 PEPAVSQSCNIPSS
+890 PEPSGSQRSDIPSS

-909 TGKDST
+909 TGKEST
-915 NQPGKGSRVESQKS
+915 NQPGRGSKMESQKS
-929 TSKEAQQQTRPS
+929 NAKESQQQTRTS
-941 GVSFSTHPGGSSG
+941 GVSFSTNTGAYSS
-954 SSLLGTSRGKG
+954 SSLLSASRSKG
-965 LGSFESFK
+965 PSSFESFK
-973 INIPGNTGH
+973 INIPGNAGH

-987 NPGFCNTFRPVDD
+987 SPGFCNTFRPVDD
-1000 EVQQKESPSLFSVK
+1000 KVQQKESPSPLFSVK

-1024 PFEPTGSDSSSANSS
+1024 PFEPTGSDSSSASSS
-1039 PERLGSGITLT
+1039 PERLGSGIPLT

-1068 VRRFTPYRVENVF
+1068 VRRFTPYMVENIF

-1090 SSNTESRDDVTVA
+1090 PSNTESHDDVTA
-1103 SRIVE
+1103 ESRIVE
-1108 QISDTEERDNVDEED
+1108 QISDTEERDNMDEED
-1123 VLSSPCTSSA
+1123 FLSSPCTSSA
-1133 VKEISNTKC
+1133 VKQISHAEF
-1142 LKEESREGPN
+1142 LKEKSREGPN

-1160 IRPSINVKIEPDSP
+1160 IRPNINVKLEPDSP
-1174 SKSDEQ
+1174 SKNDGQ
-1180 QKVQKVEQAE
+1180 QKVQKVEQTE

-1207 KMKRKKALVKEHKRS
+1207 KMKRKKALSKEHKRS
-1222 RSESRDRAHSR
+1222 RSGSRDRTHSR

-1248 SKTHTLKSKSR
+1248 SKTHTLKPKSR

-1272 KKKKT
+1272 KKRKI

-1286 KTSWSRDRRKSR
+1286 KTSWSRERRKSR
-1298 SRSGSPGSTSDFYE
+1298 SHSGSPGSTSEFHE
-1312 NRKKKR
+1312 NRKRKK
-1318 RSRSRSRRRD
+1318 RSRSRSRRRE
-1328 RSRSNSTER
+1328 RSRSHSIER

-1347 SYERYD
+1347 SYETYD
-1353 KESSLKSRDRKRS
+1353 KDSSLRSRDRKRS

-1386 WEQKSSKSK
+1386 REHKSSKSK
-1395 EKRVRSRS
+1395 EKRPRSRS
-1403 RSRERKHRSKETL
+1403 CSKERKHRSKETS
-1416 LPSAPEKDQ
+1416 LPPPPEKDQ
-1425 KLPAENVSRCLE
+1425 KPPIENTSSCLE
-1437 QPHSL
+1437 QPHSF

-1449 LVLEGL
+1449 LVLEDL

-1465 EEIQT
+1465 EEIQA
-1470 ETPVQLR
+1470 ETPAQLK
-1477 EVQETIKVEPV
+1477 EAQETIKMEPI
-1488 CQEVSSETAFPAP
+1488 CQEVTSETAFPVP
-1501 DITNISVPVG
+1501 EITNICVPISN
-1511 DVDSFAETDLMNST
+1511 VDSFAETELMSSS
-1525 DAAVLGSCSNTN
+1525 DPAVLGTCSNTN

-1550 PSLMEQPPKKEVIM
+1550 PSLMEPPRNKEVIV
-1564 HVPAEAAPIQSSS
+1564 HAPTETAPLQSLS
-1577 KGKVADCV
+1577 KSKVTDCV
-1585 REVKEE
+1585 KEVKDE
-1591 CLVSNENTSN
+1591 CLVSNEKPSN
-1601 FTKPE
+1601 FSKPE
-1606 LEVVPQGPALKSKA
+1606 LEVVPQNPVLKSKA

-1626 WNLQEEEGGTLSAGK
+1626 WNLQEEESGTLSAGK

-1673 NIPLAPAL
+1673 NIPLTPPL

-1701 GSLPALGCVAGQSLT
+1701 GSLPVLGCMAGQSLT

-1732 ASVGSAE
+1732 ASVGNAE
-1739 EKIKAPKP
+1739 DKIKAPKP

-1782 EITKEEYKSILRKAV
+1782 EITKEEYKNILRKAV

-1824 KHMRKHKKT
+1824 KHMRKHKKS
-1833 DGEDTRE
+1833 DSEDTRE

>member
-1 MVHPRGRLP
+1 
-10 PVTRM
+10 
-15 VRPAPPPPR
+15 
-24 WWRPLPRRDPPVFA
+24 
-38 QRFRAAGSGGGG
+38 
-50 HRAAPGRDVSAGL
+50 
-63 LLVIP
+63 
-68 INSRGSCSLR
+68 
-78 WDWCGRLMLKGNSSK
+78 
-93 GDSSQEK
+93 
-100 KPVKK
+100 
-105 EEDEQSWRVV
+105 
-115 TSQLEAE
+115 
-122 PVAVS
+122 
-127 GCVGRSVPASCLPCL
+127 
-142 CRPAA
+142 
-147 AAAAPIPASAA
+147 
-158 LRGLPCPA
+158 

-171 QDELINRN
+171 QDELINKN

-188 CLVLLSET
+188 CLALLSET

-202 SWDSEDDT
+202 SWDSADDT

-220 EEGGG
+220 EEGGE

-230 SEDEET
+230 SEDEEL
-236 EDCEDDEEEGEEE
+236 EDCEDDEEEE
-249 EESEATMEGMTDAL
+249 EESEATMEGIADSL

-333 ARFGGKILKKIPVE
+333 AHFGGKILKKIPVE

-405 ACAPMGANG
+405 ACAPMGASG
-414 ADADHVSEEEVAA
+414 AADADHVSEEEVAA

-491 VAGLNTAVYQRPLA
+491 VAGLNTAIYQRPLA

-523 GKKRTQKKSAA
+523 GKKRTQTKSAA

-539 GAQLKRRK
+539 GTKLKRRK

-559 VRSHGKNEVTTRS
+559 GKNEVTTRS

-630 PANPDSPVSAKRRIL
+630 PANPDSPVSAKRRVL

-653 RPVARPISVGLPRSS
+653 CPVARPISVGLPRSS
-668 VPALSPDQ
+668 VPALSPDH

-711 LTAKKEAPF
+711 LTAKKEGKDLAP
-720 HRKSASDSRVEDGS
+720 HR
-734 GQNTHPSTMLSGTT
+734 TT
-748 ASSSMTRPSVSSGL
+748 ASSSMAGPSVSSGL
-762 GARSRALFSSSPPSL
+762 STRSRPFSSSLFSPPPPLL
-777 SRSESA
+777 SRSESV

-790 PEKATVKSEYSMTP
+790 PEKATIKSEYSMTP
-804 RSVQTQNMATL
+804 RSVQTQNTATL
-815 SRQGSKLDEV
+815 SRHGSKLDEM
-825 PRFNGKSKNFVP
+825 PRFNGKSKNFIP
-837 TDSSSKPQIC
+837 TDSSSKPLSC

-856 SVRQPVKP
+856 TVRQPVKP

-890 PEPAVSQSCNIPSS
+890 TEPARSQSCDIPSS

-909 TGKDST
+909 TGKEST
-915 NQPGKGSRVESQKS
+915 NQPGRGSRVESQKS
-929 TSKEAQQQTRPS
+929 NSKESQQQTRPS
-941 GVSFSTHPGGSSG
+941 GASFSTNPGGYSG

-965 LGSFESFK
+965 PGSFESFK

-987 NPGFCNTFRPVDD
+987 NPGFCNTFRPVDND
-1000 EVQQKESPSLFSVK
+1000 VQQKESPSPLFSVK

-1039 PERLGSGITLT
+1039 PERLGSGIPLT

-1068 VRRFTPYRVENVF
+1068 VRRFTPYRVENIF

-1123 VLSSPCTSSA
+1123 LPSSPCTSSA

-1142 LKEESREGPN
+1142 LKEENREGPN

-1174 SKSDEQ
+1174 SKSDGQ

-1201 SSRSKK
+1201 SSRGKK

-1222 RSESRDRAHSR
+1222 RSGSRDRAHSR

-1248 SKTHTLKSKSR
+1248 SKTHTLKSKSK

-1264 RSSSHERS
+1264 RSSSHERA
-1272 KKKKT
+1272 KKKKM

-1298 SRSGSPGSTSDFYE
+1298 SRSGSPGNISEFYE
-1312 NRKKKR
+1312 NKKKKR
-1318 RSRSRSRRRD
+1318 RSCSRSRRRD

-1366 RSRSRERRKWRSRS
+1366 RSRSRERRKRRSRS
-1380 RSASRS
+1380 RS
-1386 WEQKSSKSK
+1386 WEHKSSKSK
-1395 EKRVRSRS
+1395 EKRLRSRS
-1403 RSRERKHRSKETL
+1403 RSKERKHRSKETL
-1416 LPSAPEKDQ
+1416 LSPPSEKDQ
-1425 KLPAENVSRCLE
+1425 KPLVENVTRCLE
-1437 QPHSL
+1437 QLHSL

-1501 DITNISVPVG
+1501 EITNICVPVG
-1511 DVDSFAETDLMNST
+1511 DVDSFTETELMNST
-1525 DAAVLGSCSNTN
+1525 DPAVLGSCSNTN

-1564 HVPAEAAPIQSSS
+1564 HVPAETAPIQSSS
-1577 KGKVADCV
+1577 KSKVTDCV

-1591 CLVSNENTSN
+1591 CLVSNENRSN

-1626 WNLQEEEGGTLSAGK
+1626 WNLQEEESGTLSAGK

-1666 LNQVYCQ
+1666 LNQVQLNEPPPTNYMIPEPMFPDLDSSQVYCQ

-1732 ASVGSAE
+1732 ASVGNAE
-1739 EKIKAPKP
+1739 ENIKAPRP

>member
-1 MVHPRGRLP
+1 
-10 PVTRM
+10 
-15 VRPAPPPPR
+15 
-24 WWRPLPRRDPPVFA
+24 
-38 QRFRAAGSGGGG
+38 
-50 HRAAPGRDVSAGL
+50 
-63 LLVIP
+63 
-68 INSRGSCSLR
+68 
-78 WDWCGRLMLKGNSSK
+78 
-93 GDSSQEK
+93 
-100 KPVKK
+100 
-105 EEDEQSWRVV
+105 
-115 TSQLEAE
+115 
-122 PVAVS
+122 
-127 GCVGRSVPASCLPCL
+127 
-142 CRPAA
+142 
-147 AAAAPIPASAA
+147 
-158 LRGLPCPA
+158 

-179 AALGKGKRQ
+179 AALGKGKKQ
-188 CLVLLSET
+188 CLALLSET

-220 EEGGG
+220 EEGGE

-230 SEDEET
+230 SEDEEL
-236 EDCEDDEEEGEEE
+236 EDGEDDDEEEEEE
-249 EESEATMEGMTDAL
+249 EESEATMEGMTDSL

-298 ESCSHYFCLD
+298 ENCSHYFCLD

-347 NTKTQGT
+347 NTKAQGA

-405 ACAPMGANG
+405 ACAPMGASAA

-491 VAGLNTAVYQRPLA
+491 VAGLNTAIYQRPLA
-505 PRAPT
+505 PRAPA

-523 GKKRTQKKSAA
+523 GKKRTQTKSAA

-547 RLTKKRRGKKTR
+547 RLTKKRRGKKRR

-585 GASLPSMYKPTEPSL
+585 GASIPSMYKPAEPSL

-630 PANPDSPVSAKRRIL
+630 PANPDSPVSAKRRVL

-711 LTAKKEAPF
+711 LTAKKEASF

-734 GQNTHPSTMLSGTT
+734 GQKPQPSTVLSGTT
-748 ASSSMTRPSVSSGL
+748 ASCSTAGPSVSSGL
-762 GARSRALFSSSPPSL
+762 SSRSRPLFSSPPPSL
-777 SRSESA
+777 SRSES
-783 ASPAQTA
+783 AQTA

-804 RSVQTQNMATL
+804 RSVQTQNAATL
-815 SRQGSKLDEV
+815 SRHGSKLDEM

-837 TDSSSKPQIC
+837 TVSSSKPLSC

-856 SVRQPVKP
+856 TVRQPVKP

-890 PEPAVSQSCNIPSS
+890 PEPAGSQSCNIPSS
-904 CITQL
+904 CITHL
-909 TGKDST
+909 TGKGST

-929 TSKEAQQQTRPS
+929 NSKESHQQTRPS
-941 GVSFSTHPGGSSG
+941 GVSFSTHPGSSSS

-965 LGSFESFK
+965 PGSFESFK

-1000 EVQQKESPSLFSVK
+1000 EVQQKENPSLLFSAK
-1014 KKQVKSEIYD
+1014 KKQGKSEIYD

-1039 PERLGSGITLT
+1039 PERLGSGIPLT

-1081 GSGTDSDVP
+1081 GSGTDSDAP

-1108 QISDTEERDNVDEED
+1108 QISDTEERDSVDEED
-1123 VLSSPCTSSA
+1123 IPSSPCTSSA
-1133 VKEISNTKC
+1133 AKDISSTKG

-1160 IRPSINVKIEPDSP
+1160 IRPSINVKIEPESP
-1174 SKSDEQ
+1174 SKSDGQ
-1180 QKVQKVEQAE
+1180 QKVQQVEQAE

-1222 RSESRDRAHSR
+1222 RSGSRDRAHSR

-1248 SKTHTLKSKSR
+1248 SKTHALKSKSR

-1342 HRRDK
+1342 HRREK

-1380 RSASRS
+1380 RS
-1386 WEQKSSKSK
+1386 WEHKSSKSK
-1395 EKRVRSRS
+1395 EKRQRSRS
-1403 RSRERKHRSKETL
+1403 RSKERKHRSKETL
-1416 LPSAPEKDQ
+1416 LPPAPEKDQ
-1425 KLPAENVSRCLE
+1425 KPPAENVTRCLE

-1477 EVQETIKVEPV
+1477 EVQETIKVEPI
-1488 CQEVSSETAFPAP
+1488 CQEVSRETAFPAP
-1501 DITNISVPVG
+1501 EITNICVPVG
-1511 DVDSFAETDLMNST
+1511 DVDSFTETDLMNST

-1577 KGKVADCV
+1577 KSKVVDCV

-1626 WNLQEEEGGTLSAGK
+1626 WNLQEEESSTLSAGK
-1641 APRMPFYKLQRAKEG
+1641 APRIPFYKLQRAKEG
-1656 AWKAEDLNQT
+1656 TWKAEDLNQT

-1739 EKIKAPKP
+1739 EKIKTPKP
-1747 PVDKTKNEEYMKKLH
+1747 SVDKTKNEEYMKKLH

-1833 DGEDTRE
+1833 DGEDTHE

>member
-1 MVHPRGRLP
+1 M
-10 PVTRM
+10 
-15 VRPAPPPPR
+15 
-24 WWRPLPRRDPPVFA
+24 
-38 QRFRAAGSGGGG
+38 
-50 HRAAPGRDVSAGL
+50 
-63 LLVIP
+63 
-68 INSRGSCSLR
+68 
-78 WDWCGRLMLKGNSSK
+78 
-93 GDSSQEK
+93 
-100 KPVKK
+100 
-105 EEDEQSWRVV
+105 DE
-115 TSQLEAE
+115 
-122 PVAVS
+122 
-127 GCVGRSVPASCLPCL
+127 
-142 CRPAA
+142 
-147 AAAAPIPASAA
+147 
-158 LRGLPCPA
+158 
-166 MDDDS
+166 DS
-171 QDELINRN
+171 QDELINMN

-188 CLVLLSET
+188 RLALLSET

-220 EEGGG
+220 EEGGEEG
-225 EDKEE
+225 KEE
-230 SEDEET
+230 SEDEEL
-236 EDCEDDEEEGEEE
+236 EDCEDDDEEEEEE
-249 EESEATMEGMTDAL
+249 EESEATMEGMTDSL

-333 ARFGGKILKKIPVE
+333 AHFGGKILKKIPVE

-405 ACAPMGANG
+405 ACAPMGASG
-414 ADADHVSEEEVAA
+414 AADADHVSEEEVAA

-491 VAGLNTAVYQRPLA
+491 VAGLNTAIYQRPLA

-510 RQKRKTGRRKKVG
+510 RQKRKTGRRKKIG
-523 GKKRTQKKSAA
+523 GKKRTQTKSAA

-630 PANPDSPVSAKRRIL
+630 PANPDSPVSAKRRVL

-676 EAEAAPVPDLLGS
+676 EPEAAPVPDLLGS

-711 LTAKKEAPF
+711 LTVKKEAPF

-734 GQNTHPSTMLSGTT
+734 GHDPHPSTALSGTT
-748 ASSSMTRPSVSSGL
+748 AGCSMAGPSVSSGL
-762 GARSRALFSSSPPSL
+762 SARSRPLFSSSPPSL

-790 PEKATVKSEYSMTP
+790 PEKATVKSEYSVTP
-804 RSVQTQNMATL
+804 RSVQTQSAATL
-815 SRQGSKLDEV
+815 SRHGSKLDEM

-837 TDSSSKPQIC
+837 TVSSSKPLSC

-856 SVRQPVKP
+856 TLRQPVKP

-882 ETSSKQVE
+882 ETSNKQVE
-890 PEPAVSQSCNIPSS
+890 PEPAGSQSCDIPSS

-915 NQPGKGSRVESQKS
+915 SQPGKGSRVESQKS
-929 TSKEAQQQTRPS
+929 NSKEPQQQRPS
-941 GVSFSTHPGGSSG
+941 GASFSTHPSGSSS

-965 LGSFESFK
+965 PGSFESFK
-973 INIPGNTGH
+973 INIPGNTGQ

-1000 EVQQKESPSLFSVK
+1000 EVQQKENPSPLFSVK

-1039 PERLGSGITLT
+1039 PERLGSGIPLT

-1068 VRRFTPYRVENVF
+1068 VRRFTPYRAGNVF

-1090 SSNTESRDDVTVA
+1090 SSNTESRDDGAVA

-1108 QISDTEERDNVDEED
+1108 QISDTEERDNVDEDD

-1133 VKEISNTKC
+1133 VKEVSNTKC
-1142 LKEESREGPN
+1142 LKEEGREGPN

-1174 SKSDEQ
+1174 SKSDGQ
-1180 QKVQKVEQAE
+1180 QKVQQVEQAE

-1207 KMKRKKALVKEHKRS
+1207 KVKRKKALVKEHKRS
-1222 RSESRDRAHSR
+1222 RSGSRDRAHSR

-1248 SKTHTLKSKSR
+1248 SKSHALKSKSR

-1298 SRSGSPGSTSDFYE
+1298 SHSGSPGSPSDFYE

-1347 SYERYD
+1347 SYDRYD
-1353 KESSLKSRDRKRS
+1353 KESSLKSRDRK

-1386 WEQKSSKSK
+1386 REHKSSKSK
-1395 EKRVRSRS
+1395 EKRQRSRS
-1403 RSRERKHRSKETL
+1403 RSKERKHRSKETL
-1416 LPSAPEKDQ
+1416 LPPAPEKDQ
-1425 KLPAENVSRCLE
+1425 KPPAENVARCLE

-1477 EVQETIKVEPV
+1477 EVQETIKVEPI
-1488 CQEVSSETAFPAP
+1488 CQEVSSETTFPAP
-1501 DITNISVPVG
+1501 EITNICVPVG

-1525 DAAVLGSCSNTN
+1525 DAAVLGGCSNTN

-1550 PSLMEQPPKKEVIM
+1550 PSLMEQPPKKEVIL

-1577 KGKVADCV
+1577 KSKLADCV

-1626 WNLQEEEGGTLSAGK
+1626 WNLQEEESSTLSAGK

-1656 AWKAEDLNQT
+1656 TWKAEDLNQT

-1673 NIPLAPAL
+1673 NMPLAPAL

-1739 EKIKAPKP
+1739 EKIKTPKP
-1747 PVDKTKNEEYMKKLH
+1747 AVDKTKNEEYMKKLH

-1833 DGEDTRE
+1833 DGEDTHE

>member
-1 MVHPRGRLP
+1 
-10 PVTRM
+10 
-15 VRPAPPPPR
+15 
-24 WWRPLPRRDPPVFA
+24 
-38 QRFRAAGSGGGG
+38 
-50 HRAAPGRDVSAGL
+50 
-63 LLVIP
+63 
-68 INSRGSCSLR
+68 
-78 WDWCGRLMLKGNSSK
+78 
-93 GDSSQEK
+93 
-100 KPVKK
+100 
-105 EEDEQSWRVV
+105 
-115 TSQLEAE
+115 
-122 PVAVS
+122 
-127 GCVGRSVPASCLPCL
+127 
-142 CRPAA
+142 
-147 AAAAPIPASAA
+147 
-158 LRGLPCPA
+158 

-171 QDELINRN
+171 QDELINKN

-188 CLVLLSET
+188 CPVLLSET

-249 EESEATMEGMTDAL
+249 EESEATMEGMTDSL
-263 KSEPHLNGVS
+263 KSESHLNGVS

-298 ESCSHYFCLD
+298 ENCSHYFCLD

-323 RILFNYINIR
+323 RILFNYINIW

-414 ADADHVSEEEVAA
+414 AADADHVSEEEVAA

-439 RPHVR
+439 RPHLR

-467 TAQQIRHVPGYLMS
+467 TAQQIQHVPGYLMS

-491 VAGLNTAVYQRPLA
+491 VAGLNTAIYQRPLA

-547 RLTKKRRGKKTR
+547 RLTKKRRGKKMR
-559 VRSHGKNEVTTRS
+559 GKNEATTRS

-630 PANPDSPVSAKRRIL
+630 PANPDSPVSAKRRVL

-711 LTAKKEAPF
+711 LTAKKEGKDLAP
-720 HRKSASDSRVEDGS
+720 HR
-734 GQNTHPSTMLSGTT
+734 TT
-748 ASSSMTRPSVSSGL
+748 ASSSMARPSVSSGL
-762 GARSRALFSSSPPSL
+762 STHSRPLFSSPPPSL
-777 SRSESA
+777 SRSECA

-804 RSVQTQNMATL
+804 RSVQTQNTATL
-815 SRQGSKLDEV
+815 SRHGSKLDEI

-837 TDSSSKPQIC
+837 TDSSSKPLGC

-856 SVRQPVKP
+856 TVRQPVKP

-890 PEPAVSQSCNIPSS
+890 PEPAGSQSCNIPSS

-909 TGKDST
+909 TGKEST

-929 TSKEAQQQTRPS
+929 NSKEPQQQMHLS
-941 GVSFSTHPGGSSG
+941 GLSFSTHPSGSSG

-965 LGSFESFK
+965 PGSFESFK
-973 INIPGNTGH
+973 INIPGSTGH

-987 NPGFCNTFRPVDD
+987 NPGFCNTFHPVDD
-1000 EVQQKESPSLFSVK
+1000 EVQQKGSPAPLFSVK

-1039 PERLGSGITLT
+1039 PERLGTGIPLT

-1068 VRRFTPYRVENVF
+1068 VRRFTPYRVENIF

-1160 IRPSINVKIEPDSP
+1160 IRPSINVKIAPDSP

-1233 DRSSRSTSWSGGEEH
+1233 DRSSRSTSWSGAEEH
-1248 SKTHTLKSKSR
+1248 SKTHTLKSKSK

-1264 RSSSHERS
+1264 CSSSHERS
-1272 KKKKT
+1272 KKK
-1277 KDKTKDKKA
+1277 KTKDKKA

-1298 SRSGSPGSTSDFYE
+1298 SHSGSPGSTSDFYE

-1386 WEQKSSKSK
+1386 WEHKSSKSK

-1403 RSRERKHRSKETL
+1403 CSKERKHRSKETL
-1416 LPSAPEKDQ
+1416 LPPAPEKDQ
-1425 KLPAENVSRCLE
+1425 KLPAENVTRCLA

-1455 SITIQPNVKL
+1455 SITIQPNVRL

-1470 ETPVQLR
+1470 ETPVHLR
-1477 EVQETIKVEPV
+1477 EVQETVK
-1488 CQEVSSETAFPAP
+1488 EVSSETAFPAP
-1501 DITNISVPVG
+1501 EITNICVPIG
-1511 DVDSFAETDLMNST
+1511 DVDSFAETDLMNCT

-1577 KGKVADCV
+1577 KSKVADCV
-1585 REVKEE
+1585 REVKDE

-1606 LEVVPQGPALKSKA
+1606 LEVLPQGPALKSKA
-1620 PVKRVT
+1620 LVKRVT
-1626 WNLQEEEGGTLSAGK
+1626 WNLQEKESGTLSAGK

-1656 AWKAEDLNQT
+1656 AWKAEDLNQM
-1666 LNQVYCQ
+1666 LNQVQLNEPPPTNYMIPEPMFPDLDSSQVYCQ

-1723 TASEPGIQA
+1723 TASEPGNQA
-1732 ASVGSAE
+1732 ASVGSVE

-1747 PVDKTKNEEYMKKLH
+1747 PVDKKKNEEYMKKLH

>member
-1 MVHPRGRLP
+1 
-10 PVTRM
+10 
-15 VRPAPPPPR
+15 
-24 WWRPLPRRDPPVFA
+24 
-38 QRFRAAGSGGGG
+38 
-50 HRAAPGRDVSAGL
+50 
-63 LLVIP
+63 
-68 INSRGSCSLR
+68 
-78 WDWCGRLMLKGNSSK
+78 
-93 GDSSQEK
+93 
-100 KPVKK
+100 
-105 EEDEQSWRVV
+105 
-115 TSQLEAE
+115 
-122 PVAVS
+122 
-127 GCVGRSVPASCLPCL
+127 
-142 CRPAA
+142 
-147 AAAAPIPASAA
+147 
-158 LRGLPCPA
+158 

-171 QDELINRN
+171 QDELINKN

-188 CLVLLSET
+188 SLALLSET

-202 SWDSEDDT
+202 SCDSEDDT
-210 GSEEEDNDTE
+210 GSEEEEDDTE
-220 EEGGG
+220 EEGGE

-230 SEDEET
+230 SEDEEL
-236 EDCEDDEEEGEEE
+236 EDCEDDDEEE
-249 EESEATMEGMTDAL
+249 EEETETVVRGMTDSL
-263 KSEPHLNGVS
+263 KLEPGVNSVS

-298 ESCSHYFCLD
+298 ENCSHYFCLD

-323 RILFNYINIR
+323 RILFNYISIR
-333 ARFGGKILKKIPVE
+333 AHFGGKILKKIPVE
-347 NTKTQGT
+347 NTKTQGN

-405 ACAPMGANG
+405 ACAPMGASAA
-414 ADADHVSEEEVAA
+414 ADTDHVSEEEVAA
-427 LMADVVPTTSRL
+427 LVADVIPTTSRL

-467 TAQQIRHVPGYLMS
+467 TAQQIQHVPGYLMS

-491 VAGLNTAVYQRPLA
+491 VAGLNTAIYQRPLT
-505 PRAPT
+505 PRTP

-523 GKKRTQKKSAA
+523 GNKRTQTKSSA

-539 GAQLKRRK
+539 GTQLKRRK
-547 RLTKKRRGKKTR
+547 RHIKKRRGKKSR
-559 VRSHGKNEVTTRS
+559 VKNEVTTRS

-585 GASLPSMYKPTEPSL
+585 GASIPSVYKPTEPSL

-630 PANPDSPVSAKRRIL
+630 PANPDSPVSAKRRVL

-653 RPVARPISVGLPRSS
+653 RPVARPISVGLSRSS

-689 ILSGQSLLMMSSSD
+689 ILSGQSFLMMSSSD

-711 LTAKKEAPF
+711 LTAKKAGKGLALL
-720 HRKSASDSRVEDGS
+720 H
-734 GQNTHPSTMLSGTT
+734 SGTT
-748 ASSSMTRPSVSSGL
+748 ASSSVAGPSVSSGL
-762 GARSRALFSSSPPSL
+762 SAHTRPSSSSLFSSPSPSL
-777 SRSESA
+777 SSIEPA
-783 ASPAQTA
+783 ANPAQTTS
-790 PEKATVKSEYSMTP
+790 ENTTVKSEYSMTP
-804 RSVQTQNMATL
+804 RSVQAQNIATL
-815 SRQGSKLDEV
+815 SRHGSKLDEL
-825 PRFNGKSKNFVP
+825 PKFNGNSKNFAP
-837 TDSSSKPQIC
+837 TGSPSKPLSC
-847 NLNSGSKAV
+847 NLNFGSKAV
-856 SVRQPVKP
+856 SVRQPLKP
-864 PSQRIDIFELPR
+864 PPRRIDIFELPR
-876 IPKIKK
+876 IPKIKR

-890 PEPAVSQSCNIPSS
+890 PEPVGSQSCDIPSS

-909 TGKDST
+909 TGKESA
-915 NQPGKGSRVESQKS
+915 NQLGKGSKMESQKS
-929 TSKEAQQQTRPS
+929 NAKESQQQTHTS
-941 GVSFSTHPGGSSG
+941 GMSFSTGTGMYSS
-954 SSLLGTSRGKG
+954 SSLQVTSRSKG
-965 LGSFESFK
+965 PSSFESFK
-973 INIPGNTGH
+973 INIPGNAGH

-1000 EVQQKESPSLFSVK
+1000 KVQQKESPSPLFSVK

-1024 PFEPTGSDSSSANSS
+1024 PFEPTGSDSSSASSS
-1039 PERLGSGITLT
+1039 PERLGSGIPLT

-1068 VRRFTPYRVENVF
+1068 VRRFTPYMVENIF
-1081 GSGTDSDVP
+1081 GSGADSDVP
-1090 SSNTESRDDVTVA
+1090 SGNTESRDDVTVG

-1108 QISDTEERDNVDEED
+1108 QISDTEERNNVDEED
-1123 VLSSPCTSSA
+1123 FLSSPCTSSA
-1133 VKEISNTKC
+1133 VKQISNAEC

-1152 VFFNAEEL
+1152 VFFNAEDL
-1160 IRPSINVKIEPDSP
+1160 IRPNINVKLEPDSP
-1174 SKSDEQ
+1174 SKNDGL
-1180 QKVQKVEQAE
+1180 QKVQKAEQTE

-1207 KMKRKKALVKEHKRS
+1207 KMKRKKALVKERKRS
-1222 RSESRDRAHSR
+1222 RSGSRDRPHSR

-1248 SKTHTLKSKSR
+1248 SKTYTLKPKSR

-1272 KKKKT
+1272 KKKKM

-1286 KTSWSRDRRKSR
+1286 KTSWSREKRKSR
-1298 SRSGSPGSTSDFYE
+1298 SRSGSPGSTSEFYE

-1318 RSRSRSRRRD
+1318 RSRSRSRRRE
-1328 RSRSNSTER
+1328 RSRSNSVER

-1353 KESSLKSRDRKRS
+1353 KDSSLRSRERKRS

-1386 WEQKSSKSK
+1386 REHKSSKSK
-1395 EKRVRSRS
+1395 EKRPRSRS
-1403 RSRERKHRSKETL
+1403 RSKERKHRSRETS
-1416 LPSAPEKDQ
+1416 LPPPEKDQ
-1425 KLPAENVSRCLE
+1425 KPPVENVSRCLE
-1437 QPHSL
+1437 QPRSF

-1449 LVLEGL
+1449 LVLEEL
-1455 SITIQPNVKL
+1455 SIAIQPNVKL
-1465 EEIQT
+1465 EEIQA
-1470 ETPVQLR
+1470 ETSVQLR
-1477 EVQETIKVEPV
+1477 EVQETIKVEPI
-1488 CQEVSSETAFPAP
+1488 CEEVTSETAFPVP
-1501 DITNISVPVG
+1501 EMTNVCVPVG
-1511 DVDSFAETDLMNST
+1511 NVDSFAEIEFMSSSDP
-1525 DAAVLGSCSNTN
+1525 AVLGSCSNTN

-1550 PSLMEQPPKKEVIM
+1550 PSLMEPPPKKEVTM
-1564 HVPAEAAPIQSSS
+1564 LPLTEATPVQSSS
-1577 KGKVADCV
+1577 RSITTDCV
-1585 REVKEE
+1585 KEVKDE
-1591 CLVSNENTSN
+1591 CLVSNEKTDN
-1601 FTKPE
+1601 FSKPE
-1606 LEVVPQGPALKSKA
+1606 LEVVPQGPVLKSKA

-1626 WNLQEEEGGTLSAGK
+1626 WNLQEEESGSLSTGK
-1641 APRMPFYKLQRAKEG
+1641 APRLPFYKLQRAKEG

-1666 LNQVYCQ
+1666 LNQVQLNEPPPTNYMIPEPMFPDVDSSQVYCQ
-1673 NIPLAPAL
+1673 NIPLTPPL

-1701 GSLPALGCVAGQSLT
+1701 GSLPALGCMAGQSLT

-1723 TASEPGIQA
+1723 PASEPGIQA
-1732 ASVGSAE
+1732 ASVGDAE

-1782 EITKEEYKSILRKAV
+1782 EITKEEYKNILRKAV

-1824 KHMRKHKKT
+1824 KHMRKHKKS
-1833 DGEDTRE
+1833 DGEDARE

>member
-1 MVHPRGRLP
+1 
-10 PVTRM
+10 
-15 VRPAPPPPR
+15 
-24 WWRPLPRRDPPVFA
+24 
-38 QRFRAAGSGGGG
+38 
-50 HRAAPGRDVSAGL
+50 
-63 LLVIP
+63 
-68 INSRGSCSLR
+68 
-78 WDWCGRLMLKGNSSK
+78 
-93 GDSSQEK
+93 
-100 KPVKK
+100 
-105 EEDEQSWRVV
+105 
-115 TSQLEAE
+115 
-122 PVAVS
+122 
-127 GCVGRSVPASCLPCL
+127 
-142 CRPAA
+142 
-147 AAAAPIPASAA
+147 
-158 LRGLPCPA
+158 

-171 QDELINRN
+171 QDELINKN

-188 CLVLLSET
+188 SLTLLSET

-202 SWDSEDDT
+202 SCDSEDDT
-210 GSEEEDNDTE
+210 RSEEEDDDTE
-220 EEGGG
+220 EERGE

-230 SEDEET
+230 SEDEEL
-236 EDCEDDEEEGEEE
+236 EDCEEE
-249 EESEATMEGMTDAL
+249 EEEEEEPEVTVGTMAASL
-263 KSEPHLNGVS
+263 KLEPGVS
-273 ISSDE
+273 RASVSSDE

-298 ESCSHYFCLD
+298 ENCSHYFCLD

-323 RILFNYINIR
+323 RILFKYISIR
-333 ARFGGKILKKIPVE
+333 AHFGGKILKKIPVE
-347 NTKTQGT
+347 NTKTQGS

-405 ACAPMGANG
+405 ACAPMGVSAA
-414 ADADHVSEEEVAA
+414 ADTDHVSEEELAA
-427 LMADVVPTTSRL
+427 LMADVTPTTSRL

-467 TAQQIRHVPGYLMS
+467 TARQIQHVPRYLMS

-491 VAGLNTAVYQRPLA
+491 VAGLNTAVYQRPLT
-505 PRAPT
+505 PRAPA

-523 GKKRTQKKSAA
+523 GKKRTQTKSST

-539 GAQLKRRK
+539 GTQPKRRK
-547 RLTKKRRGKKTR
+547 RLIKKRRGKKMR
-559 VRSHGKNEVTTRS
+559 VKNEVTTRS

-579 LSKPVR
+579 LSKPVH

-616 DPYELDPYESNEEV
+616 DPYELDPFESNEEV
-630 PANPDSPVSAKRRIL
+630 PANPDSPVSTKRRVL

-711 LTAKKEAPF
+711 LTAKKAG
-720 HRKSASDSRVEDGS
+720 HDT
-734 GQNTHPSTMLSGTT
+734 QPSTVHSGTT
-748 ASSSMTRPSVSSGL
+748 ASNSTAGPSVSSGL
-762 GARSRALFSSSPPSL
+762 STPTRPFSSSSFFSSPSPL
-777 SRSESA
+777 LHKIEPA
-783 ASPAQTA
+783 ANPAQTTS
-790 PEKATVKSEYSMTP
+790 EKATVKSEYSMTP
-804 RSVQTQNMATL
+804 RSVQSQNIAPL
-815 SRQGSKLDEV
+815 SRQSSKLDEM
-825 PRFNGKSKNFVP
+825 PSLNGNSKHFAP
-837 TDSSSKPQIC
+837 TNSSSKRLS
-847 NLNSGSKAV
+847 NSLNSGSKAV
-856 SVRQPVKP
+856 TVRQPLKP
-864 PSQRIDIFELPR
+864 PSKRIDIFELPR

-890 PEPAVSQSCNIPSS
+890 SEPTRSQSCDIPSS

-909 TGKDST
+909 TGKEST
-915 NQPGKGSRVESQKS
+915 SQPGKSSKGEGQKS
-929 TSKEAQQQTRPS
+929 NTKQSQQQSTS
-941 GVSFSTHPGGSSG
+941 GVSCSTSTGVCGS
-954 SSLLGTSRGKG
+954 SSLLSSSRSKG
-965 LGSFESFK
+965 PSSFESFK
-973 INIPGNTGH
+973 INIPGNAGH

-1000 EVQQKESPSLFSVK
+1000 KVQQKESPSPLFLMK

-1024 PFEPTGSDSSSANSS
+1024 PFEPTGSDSSSASSS
-1039 PERLGSGITLT
+1039 PERLGSGFPLT

-1061 KVQTFQT
+1061 RVQTFQT
-1068 VRRFTPYRVENVF
+1068 VRRFTPYTLENVF
-1081 GSGTDSDVP
+1081 GSEADSDVP
-1090 SSNTESRDDVTVA
+1090 SSNTEAPDELVVE

-1108 QISDTEERDNVDEED
+1108 QISDTEERGNRDEED
-1123 VLSSPCTSSA
+1123 FQSSPCTSSA
-1133 VKEISNTKC
+1133 VKQIPNAEC
-1142 LKEESREGPN
+1142 LKEESTEGPN
-1152 VFFNAEEL
+1152 VFFNAEQL
-1160 IRPSINVKIEPDSP
+1160 IRPSINVKLEPGSP
-1174 SKSDEQ
+1174 SKNDGQ
-1180 QKVQKVEQAE
+1180 QEDQKVEQTE
-1190 RRSRSRSCSNS
+1190 TRSRSRSRSNS

-1207 KMKRKKALVKEHKRS
+1207 MKIRKKALVKEHKRS
-1222 RSESRDRAHSR
+1222 RSGSRDRAHSR
-1233 DRSSRSTSWSGGEEH
+1233 DRSSRSASWSGGEEH
-1248 SKTHTLKSKSR
+1248 SKTHTVKPKSR

-1272 KKKKT
+1272 KKKKM
-1277 KDKTKDKKA
+1277 KDKTKYKKA
-1286 KTSWSRDRRKSR
+1286 KTSSRERRRSR
-1298 SRSGSPGSTSDFYE
+1298 SRSGSPGSTSEFHE

-1318 RSRSRSRRRD
+1318 RSRSRSRRRE

-1337 TKRRK
+1337 SKRRK

-1347 SYERYD
+1347 NYERYD
-1353 KESSLKSRDRKRS
+1353 KESSLRSRDRKRS

-1380 RSASRS
+1380 RSRSRSASRS
-1386 WEQKSSKSK
+1386 REHKSSKSK
-1395 EKRVRSRS
+1395 EKRPRSRS
-1403 RSRERKHRSKETL
+1403 RSKERKHRSKETL
-1416 LPSAPEKDQ
+1416 LPTPPQ
-1425 KLPAENVSRCLE
+1425 KEQKPPLENVSRCLE
-1437 QPHSL
+1437 QPHSF
-1442 KQEPKEE
+1442 KQELKEE
-1449 LVLEGL
+1449 HLVLEEL

-1465 EEIQT
+1465 EGIQA
-1470 ETPVQLR
+1470 ENPVQLR
-1477 EVQETIKVEPV
+1477 EVQETIKVESI
-1488 CQEVSSETAFPAP
+1488 CKEVASETAFSVPE
-1501 DITNISVPVG
+1501 ITNSCVPFG
-1511 DVDSFAETDLMNST
+1511 NMDSFAEAELMDSGDPAT
-1525 DAAVLGSCSNTN
+1525 LGSCSNTN

-1550 PSLMEQPPKKEVIM
+1550 PSLMDQPPKKEITIRA
-1564 HVPAEAAPIQSSS
+1564 PTEAAPIQSFS
-1577 KGKVADCV
+1577 KSKITDCL
-1585 REVKEE
+1585 REVKDE
-1591 CLVSNENTSN
+1591 CLVSNEKTDRFS
-1601 FTKPE
+1601 KPE
-1606 LEVVPQGPALKSKA
+1606 LEVVPQGPPLKSKP

-1626 WNLQEEEGGTLSAGK
+1626 WNLQEEESDTLSAGK
-1641 APRMPFYKLQRAKEG
+1641 APKMSFYKLQRAKEG
-1656 AWKAEDLNQT
+1656 PWKAEDLNPT
-1666 LNQVYCQ
+1666 LNQVQFNEPPPTNYMIPEPMFPDVDSSQVYCQ
-1673 NIPLAPAL
+1673 NLPLTPAL

-1701 GSLPALGCVAGQSLT
+1701 GSLPALGCVTGHSLT

-1732 ASVGSAE
+1732 ASISDTE

-1782 EITKEEYKSILRKAV
+1782 EITKEEYKNILRKAV

-1824 KHMRKHKKT
+1824 KHMRKNKKS
-1833 DGEDTRE
+1833 DAEDPHE

>member
-1 MVHPRGRLP
+1 
-10 PVTRM
+10 
-15 VRPAPPPPR
+15 
-24 WWRPLPRRDPPVFA
+24 
-38 QRFRAAGSGGGG
+38 
-50 HRAAPGRDVSAGL
+50 
-63 LLVIP
+63 
-68 INSRGSCSLR
+68 
-78 WDWCGRLMLKGNSSK
+78 
-93 GDSSQEK
+93 
-100 KPVKK
+100 
-105 EEDEQSWRVV
+105 
-115 TSQLEAE
+115 
-122 PVAVS
+122 
-127 GCVGRSVPASCLPCL
+127 
-142 CRPAA
+142 
-147 AAAAPIPASAA
+147 
-158 LRGLPCPA
+158 

-171 QDELINRN
+171 QDELINKN

-188 CLVLLSET
+188 SLALLSET

-202 SWDSEDDT
+202 SCDSEDDT
-210 GSEEEDNDTE
+210 GSEEEEDGTE
-220 EEGGG
+220 EEGGE

-230 SEDEET
+230 SEDEEL
-236 EDCEDDEEEGEEE
+236 EDCEDDDEEE
-249 EESEATMEGMTDAL
+249 EEEETEAGVGGMTGSL
-263 KSEPHLNGVS
+263 KLEPRINGAS

-298 ESCSHYFCLD
+298 ENCSHYFCLD

-323 RILFNYINIR
+323 RILFKYISIR
-333 ARFGGKILKKIPVE
+333 AHFGGKILKKIPVE
-347 NTKTQGT
+347 NAKTQGN

-405 ACAPMGANG
+405 ACAPMGASAA
-414 ADADHVSEEEVAA
+414 ADTDHVSEEEVAA
-427 LMADVVPTTSRL
+427 LVADVIPTTSRL

-467 TAQQIRHVPGYLMS
+467 TAQQIQHVPRYLMS

-491 VAGLNTAVYQRPLA
+491 VAGLNTAIYQRPLA

-523 GKKRTQKKSAA
+523 GKKRTQTKSSA

-539 GAQLKRRK
+539 GGQLKRRK
-547 RLTKKRRGKKTR
+547 RLIKKRRGKKMR
-559 VRSHGKNEVTTRS
+559 VKNEVTARS

-585 GASLPSMYKPTEPSL
+585 GASFPSMYKPTEPSL

-630 PANPDSPVSAKRRIL
+630 PANPDSPVSAKRRVL

-689 ILSGQSLLMMSSSD
+689 ILSGQSFLMMSSSD

-711 LTAKKEAPF
+711 LTAKKAGKGLAL
-720 HRKSASDSRVEDGS
+720 HR
-734 GQNTHPSTMLSGTT
+734 TT
-748 ASSSMTRPSVSSGL
+748 ASSSIAGPSVSSGL
-762 GARSRALFSSSPPSL
+762 STHTRPFSSSLFSSPSPSL
-777 SRSESA
+777 SRTEPA
-783 ASPAQTA
+783 TNPAQTTS
-790 PEKATVKSEYSMTP
+790 EKATVKSEYSMTP
-804 RSVQTQNMATL
+804 RSVQTQNIATL
-815 SRQGSKLDEV
+815 SRHGSKLDGM
-825 PRFNGKSKNFVP
+825 PRFNGNSKNFAP
-837 TDSSSKPQIC
+837 SDSSSKPLSC
-847 NLNSGSKAV
+847 NLNSVSKAV
-856 SVRQPVKP
+856 TVRQPLKP
-864 PSQRIDIFELPR
+864 PPKRIDIFELPR

-890 PEPAVSQSCNIPSS
+890 PKPAGSQSCDIPSS

-909 TGKDST
+909 TGKEST
-915 NQPGKGSRVESQKS
+915 NQPGRGSKMESQKS
-929 TSKEAQQQTRPS
+929 NAKESQQQTRTS
-941 GVSFSTHPGGSSG
+941 GVSFSTNTGMYSS
-954 SSLLGTSRGKG
+954 SSLLGTSRSKG
-965 LGSFESFK
+965 PSSFESFK
-973 INIPGNTGH
+973 INIPGNAGH

-1000 EVQQKESPSLFSVK
+1000 KVQQKESPSPLFSVK

-1024 PFEPTGSDSSSANSS
+1024 PFEPTGSDSSSASSS
-1039 PERLGSGITLT
+1039 PERLGSGIPLT

-1068 VRRFTPYRVENVF
+1068 VRRFTPYLVENVF
-1081 GSGTDSDVP
+1081 GSGADSDVA
-1090 SSNTESRDDVTVA
+1090 SSNTESHDGVTVK

-1108 QISDTEERDNVDEED
+1108 QISDTEERDNVDDED
-1123 VLSSPCTSSA
+1123 FLSSPCTSSA
-1133 VKEISNTKC
+1133 VKQISNAEC

-1160 IRPSINVKIEPDSP
+1160 IRPNINVKVEPDGP
-1174 SKSDEQ
+1174 SKNDGQ
-1180 QKVQKVEQAE
+1180 QKVQKVEHAE

-1222 RSESRDRAHSR
+1222 RSGSRDRAHSR

-1248 SKTHTLKSKSR
+1248 SKTHTLKPRSR

-1272 KKKKT
+1272 KKKKM

-1286 KTSWSRDRRKSR
+1286 KTSWSRERRKSR
-1298 SRSGSPGSTSDFYE
+1298 SRSGSPGSTSEFYE

-1318 RSRSRSRRRD
+1318 RSRSRSRRRE
-1328 RSRSNSTER
+1328 RSRSNSIER

-1353 KESSLKSRDRKRS
+1353 KDSSLRSRDRKRS

-1386 WEQKSSKSK
+1386 REHKSSKSK
-1395 EKRVRSRS
+1395 EKRPRSRS
-1403 RSRERKHRSKETL
+1403 RSKERKHRSKETSI
-1416 LPSAPEKDQ
+1416 PPPPPEKDQ
-1425 KLPAENVSRCLE
+1425 KPPVENVSVCLE
-1437 QPHSL
+1437 QPHSFQ
-1442 KQEPKEE
+1442 QEPKEE
-1449 LVLEGL
+1449 LVLEEL

-1465 EEIQT
+1465 EEVQA

-1488 CQEVSSETAFPAP
+1488 CEEVTSETAFPVP
-1501 DITNISVPVG
+1501 EITNICVPIG
-1511 DVDSFAETDLMNST
+1511 NVDSFAEAELMRSS
-1525 DAAVLGSCSNTN
+1525 DPAVLGSCSNTN

-1550 PSLMEQPPKKEVIM
+1550 PSLMEPTPKKEVIM
-1564 HVPAEAAPIQSSS
+1564 HTLAEAAPIQSSS
-1577 KGKVADCV
+1577 KSKITDCV
-1585 REVKEE
+1585 KEVKDE
-1591 CLVSNENTSN
+1591 CLVSNEKTSN
-1601 FTKPE
+1601 FNKPE

-1626 WNLQEEEGGTLSAGK
+1626 WNLQEEESDALSAGK

-1666 LNQVYCQ
+1666 LNQVQLNEPPPTNYMIPEPMFPGLDSSQVYCQ
-1673 NIPLAPAL
+1673 NIPLTPPL

-1701 GSLPALGCVAGQSLT
+1701 GSLPALGCMAGQSLT

-1732 ASVGSAE
+1732 ASVGNAE

-1782 EITKEEYKSILRKAV
+1782 EITKEEYKNILRKAV

-1824 KHMRKHKKT
+1824 KHMRKHKKS

>member
-1 MVHPRGRLP
+1 
-10 PVTRM
+10 
-15 VRPAPPPPR
+15 
-24 WWRPLPRRDPPVFA
+24 
-38 QRFRAAGSGGGG
+38 
-50 HRAAPGRDVSAGL
+50 
-63 LLVIP
+63 
-68 INSRGSCSLR
+68 
-78 WDWCGRLMLKGNSSK
+78 
-93 GDSSQEK
+93 
-100 KPVKK
+100 
-105 EEDEQSWRVV
+105 
-115 TSQLEAE
+115 
-122 PVAVS
+122 
-127 GCVGRSVPASCLPCL
+127 
-142 CRPAA
+142 
-147 AAAAPIPASAA
+147 
-158 LRGLPCPA
+158 
-166 MDDDS
+166 
-171 QDELINRN
+171 
-179 AALGKGKRQ
+179 
-188 CLVLLSET
+188 
-196 ESNGGN
+196 
-202 SWDSEDDT
+202 
-210 GSEEEDNDTE
+210 
-220 EEGGG
+220 
-225 EDKEE
+225 
-230 SEDEET
+230 
-236 EDCEDDEEEGEEE
+236 
-249 EESEATMEGMTDAL
+249 
-263 KSEPHLNGVS
+263 
-273 ISSDE
+273 
-278 DGENCPICLN
+278 
-288 TFRDQAVGTP
+288 
-298 ESCSHYFCLD
+298 
-308 CIVEWSKNANSCPVD
+308 
-323 RILFNYINIR
+323 
-333 ARFGGKILKKIPVE
+333 
-347 NTKTQGT
+347 
-354 DGEDDPTF
+354 
-362 CEVCGRSD
+362 
-370 REDRLLL
+370 
-377 CDGCDAG
+377 

-405 ACAPMGANG
+405 ACAPMGVSAA
-414 ADADHVSEEEVAA
+414 ADTDHVSEEEVAA
-427 LMADVVPTTSRL
+427 LVADVIPTTSRL

-467 TAQQIRHVPGYLMS
+467 TAQQIQHVPRYLMS

-491 VAGLNTAVYQRPLA
+491 VAGLNTAIYQRPLT
-505 PRAPT
+505 PRPPT

-523 GKKRTQKKSAA
+523 GKKRTQTKYST

-539 GAQLKRRK
+539 GIQLKRRK
-547 RLTKKRRGKKTR
+547 RLIKKRRGKKMR
-559 VRSHGKNEVTTRS
+559 VKNEATTRS

-585 GASLPSMYKPTEPSL
+585 GASLPSMYKPMEPSL

-630 PANPDSPVSAKRRIL
+630 PANPDSPVSAKRRVL

-689 ILSGQSLLMMSSSD
+689 ILSGQSFLMMSSSD
-703 VVINRDGS
+703 VIINRDGS
-711 LTAKKEAPF
+711 LTAKKAGKGLAL
-720 HRKSASDSRVEDGS
+720 H
-734 GQNTHPSTMLSGTT
+734 NTVPL
-748 ASSSMTRPSVSSGL
+748 SSSSIAGPSVSSGL
-762 GARSRALFSSSPPSL
+762 STHTRPSSSSLFSSPSPSL
-777 SRSESA
+777 SRIEPA
-783 ASPAQTA
+783 AKPAQTTS
-790 PEKATVKSEYSMTP
+790 EKATVKSEYSMTP
-804 RSVQTQNMATL
+804 RSVQTQNIATL
-815 SRQGSKLDEV
+815 GRHGSKLDEM
-825 PRFNGKSKNFVP
+825 PRFNGNSKNFAP
-837 TDSSSKPQIC
+837 TDSSSKPLSC
-847 NLNSGSKAV
+847 NLKSGPKAV
-856 SVRQPVKP
+856 TVRQPLKP
-864 PSQRIDIFELPR
+864 PPKRIDIFELPR

-890 PEPAVSQSCNIPSS
+890 PEATGNQSCDIPSS

-909 TGKDST
+909 TGKESA
-915 NQPGKGSRVESQKS
+915 NQPGKSTKVESQKS
-929 TSKEAQQQTRPS
+929 NAKESQQQTRTS
-941 GVSFSTHPGGSSG
+941 GMSFSTNTGMYSS
-954 SSLLGTSRGKG
+954 SSLLGTSRSKG
-965 LGSFESFK
+965 PSSFESFK
-973 INIPGNTGH
+973 INIPGNAGH
-982 PSRLS
+982 SSRLS
-987 NPGFCNTFRPVDD
+987 NPGFCNTFRPVEDK
-1000 EVQQKESPSLFSVK
+1000 VQQKESPSPLFSVK

-1024 PFEPTGSDSSSANSS
+1024 PFEPTGSDSSSASSS
-1039 PERLGSGITLT
+1039 PERLGSGIPLT

-1068 VRRFTPYRVENVF
+1068 VRRFTPYMVENIF
-1081 GSGTDSDVP
+1081 GSGADSDIP
-1090 SSNTESRDDVTVA
+1090 SSNTESHDDMTVE

-1123 VLSSPCTSSA
+1123 FLSGPCTSSA
-1133 VKEISNTKC
+1133 IKQISNAEC

-1160 IRPSINVKIEPDSP
+1160 IRPNISVKLEPDSP
-1174 SKSDEQ
+1174 SKNDGQE
-1180 QKVQKVEQAE
+1180 KVQKVEQTE

-1207 KMKRKKALVKEHKRS
+1207 KMKRKKALVKERKRS
-1222 RSESRDRAHSR
+1222 RSGSRDRAHSR

-1248 SKTHTLKSKSR
+1248 SKTHTLKPKSR

-1286 KTSWSRDRRKSR
+1286 KTSWSRERRKSR
-1298 SRSGSPGSTSDFYE
+1298 SRSGSPGSASEFHE

-1318 RSRSRSRRRD
+1318 RSRSRSRRRE
-1328 RSRSNSTER
+1328 RSRSNSIER

-1353 KESSLKSRDRKRS
+1353 KDSSLRSRDRKRS

-1386 WEQKSSKSK
+1386 REHKSSKSK
-1395 EKRVRSRS
+1395 EKRPRSRS
-1403 RSRERKHRSKETL
+1403 RSKERKHRSRETS
-1416 LPSAPEKDQ
+1416 LPPPPEKDQ
-1425 KLPAENVSRCLE
+1425 KPPVENVSRCLE
-1437 QPHSL
+1437 QPHSF

-1449 LVLEGL
+1449 LVLEEL

-1465 EEIQT
+1465 EEIQA

-1477 EVQETIKVEPV
+1477 EAQETIKVEPIS
-1488 CQEVSSETAFPAP
+1488 QEVTSETAFPVP
-1501 DITNISVPVG
+1501 EMTNICVPIG
-1511 DVDSFAETDLMNST
+1511 NVDSFAETELMSSR
-1525 DAAVLGSCSNTN
+1525 DPAVLGSCSNTN

-1550 PSLMEQPPKKEVIM
+1550 PSLMEPPPKKEVIM
-1564 HVPAEAAPIQSSS
+1564 PALTEAAPIQSSS
-1577 KGKVADCV
+1577 KSKITDCV
-1585 REVKEE
+1585 KEVKDE
-1591 CLVSNENTSN
+1591 CLVSNEKTSN
-1601 FTKPE
+1601 FSKPE

-1626 WNLQEEEGGTLSAGK
+1626 WNLQEEESGTLSAGK

-1666 LNQVYCQ
+1666 LNQVQLNEPPPTNYMIPEPMFPDLDSSQVYCQ
-1673 NIPLAPAL
+1673 NIPLTPPL

-1701 GSLPALGCVAGQSLT
+1701 GSLPALGCMAGQSLT

-1732 ASVGSAE
+1732 ASVGNAE

-1782 EITKEEYKSILRKAV
+1782 EITKEEYKNILRKAV

-1824 KHMRKHKKT
+1824 KHMRKHKKS
-1833 DGEDTRE
+1833 DGEDARE

>member
-1 MVHPRGRLP
+1 
-10 PVTRM
+10 
-15 VRPAPPPPR
+15 
-24 WWRPLPRRDPPVFA
+24 
-38 QRFRAAGSGGGG
+38 
-50 HRAAPGRDVSAGL
+50 
-63 LLVIP
+63 
-68 INSRGSCSLR
+68 
-78 WDWCGRLMLKGNSSK
+78 
-93 GDSSQEK
+93 
-100 KPVKK
+100 
-105 EEDEQSWRVV
+105 
-115 TSQLEAE
+115 
-122 PVAVS
+122 
-127 GCVGRSVPASCLPCL
+127 
-142 CRPAA
+142 
-147 AAAAPIPASAA
+147 
-158 LRGLPCPA
+158 

-171 QDELINRN
+171 QDELINKN
-179 AALGKGKRQ
+179 AAVGKGKRQ

-202 SWDSEDDT
+202 SCDSEDDT
-210 GSEEEDNDTE
+210 GSEEEEDDTE
-220 EEGGG
+220 EEGGE

-230 SEDEET
+230 SEDEEL
-236 EDCEDDEEEGEEE
+236 EDCEDDEEEEEE
-249 EESEATMEGMTDAL
+249 EETEAAVGGMTDSL
-263 KSEPHLNGVS
+263 KLEPHMNGASV
-273 ISSDE
+273 SSDE

-298 ESCSHYFCLD
+298 ENCSHYFCLD

-323 RILFNYINIR
+323 RILFKHISIR

-347 NTKTQGT
+347 NTKTQGS

-405 ACAPMGANG
+405 GCAPMGVG
-414 ADADHVSEEEVAA
+414 AAADIDHVSEEEVAA
-427 LMADVVPTTSRL
+427 LMADVIPTTSRL

-467 TAQQIRHVPGYLMS
+467 TAQQIQHVPRYLMS

-491 VAGLNTAVYQRPLA
+491 VAGLNTAIYQRPLT

-523 GKKRTQKKSAA
+523 GKRRKSAV
-534 GKKSS
+534 KKSS
-539 GAQLKRRK
+539 GTQLKRRK
-547 RLTKKRRGKKTR
+547 RLIKKRRGKKKR
-559 VRSHGKNEVTTRS
+559 VKNEVTSRS

-579 LSKPVR
+579 LTKPVR
-585 GASLPSMYKPTEPSL
+585 GASIPSMYKPTEPSL

-630 PANPDSPVSAKRRIL
+630 PANPDSPVSAKRRVL

-668 VPALSPDQ
+668 VRALSPEQ

-689 ILSGQSLLMMSSSD
+689 ILSGQSFLMMSSSD

-711 LTAKKEAPF
+711 LTAKKAGKGF
-720 HRKSASDSRVEDGS
+720 ALHR
-734 GQNTHPSTMLSGTT
+734 TT
-748 ASSSMTRPSVSSGL
+748 ASSSISGPSVSSGL
-762 GARSRALFSSSPPSL
+762 SSHTRPSSSSLFSLPSPSL
-777 SRSESA
+777 SRVEPA
-783 ASPAQTA
+783 ANPAQTMS
-790 PEKATVKSEYSMTP
+790 EKATVKSEYSMTP
-804 RSVQTQNMATL
+804 RSVQSQNIATP
-815 SRQGSKLDEV
+815 SRHDSKLGEM
-825 PRFNGKSKNFVP
+825 PRFNGNSKNFAP
-837 TDSSSKPQIC
+837 TDSSSKPLSC

-856 SVRQPVKP
+856 TVRQPLKP
-864 PSQRIDIFELPR
+864 PPKRIDIFELPR

-890 PEPAVSQSCNIPSS
+890 PEPAGSQSCDIPSS

-909 TGKDST
+909 TGKEST
-915 NQPGKGSRVESQKS
+915 NQPGKGSKVESQKS
-929 TSKEAQQQTRPS
+929 NAKESQQQTRTS
-941 GVSFSTHPGGSSG
+941 GVSFSTSTGVYGS
-954 SSLLGTSRGKG
+954 SSLLGTSRSKG
-965 LGSFESFK
+965 PSSFESFK
-973 INIPGNTGH
+973 INIPGNAGH
-982 PSRLS
+982 ASRLS

-1000 EVQQKESPSLFSVK
+1000 KGQQKESPSPLFSVK

-1024 PFEPTGSDSSSANSS
+1024 PFEPTGSDSSSASSS

-1068 VRRFTPYRVENVF
+1068 VRRFTPYMVKNVF
-1081 GSGTDSDVP
+1081 GSEADSDVP
-1090 SSNTESRDDVTVA
+1090 SGNTESHDDVTVE

-1108 QISDTEERDNVDEED
+1108 QISDTEERDNMDEED
-1123 VLSSPCTSSA
+1123 FLSSPCTSSA
-1133 VKEISNTKC
+1133 VKQISNAEC

-1160 IRPSINVKIEPDSP
+1160 IRPNINVKLEPDSP
-1174 SKSDEQ
+1174 SKNDGQ
-1180 QKVQKVEQAE
+1180 QKVQKVEQTE

-1207 KMKRKKALVKEHKRS
+1207 MKRKKALVKERKRS
-1222 RSESRDRAHSR
+1222 RSGSRDRAHSR

-1248 SKTHTLKSKSR
+1248 SKTHTLKRKSR
-1259 RSSTD
+1259 KSSTD

-1272 KKKKT
+1272 KKKKM

-1286 KTSWSRDRRKSR
+1286 KTSWSRERRKSR
-1298 SRSGSPGSTSDFYE
+1298 SRSGSPGSASEFHE

-1328 RSRSNSTER
+1328 RSRSNSIER

-1353 KESSLKSRDRKRS
+1353 KDSSVRSRDRKRS

-1386 WEQKSSKSK
+1386 REHKSSKSK
-1395 EKRVRSRS
+1395 EKRPRSRS
-1403 RSRERKHRSKETL
+1403 RSKERKHRSKEPS
-1416 LPSAPEKDQ
+1416 LPPPPEKDQ
-1425 KLPAENVSRCLE
+1425 KPPVENVSRCLE
-1437 QPHSL
+1437 QPHSF

-1465 EEIQT
+1465 EEIQA

-1477 EVQETIKVEPV
+1477 EAQQTVKIEPI
-1488 CQEVSSETAFPAP
+1488 CQEVTSETAFPVP
-1501 DITNISVPVG
+1501 EITNISVPIGNVG
-1511 DVDSFAETDLMNST
+1511 SFAETELMTSS
-1525 DAAVLGSCSNTN
+1525 DPAVLGSCSNTN

-1550 PSLMEQPPKKEVIM
+1550 PSLMEPPPKKEVIM
-1564 HVPAEAAPIQSSS
+1564 HALTEAAPIQSSS
-1577 KGKVADCV
+1577 KSKITDCV
-1585 REVKEE
+1585 KEVKDE
-1591 CLVSNENTSN
+1591 CLVLEEKTGDFS
-1601 FTKPE
+1601 KPE

-1626 WNLQEEEGGTLSAGK
+1626 WNLQEEESGTLAAGK
-1641 APRMPFYKLQRAKEG
+1641 APRMPFYKLQRVKEG

-1666 LNQVYCQ
+1666 LNQVQLNEPPPTNYMIPEPMFPDLDSSQVYCQ
-1673 NIPLAPAL
+1673 NIPLTPPL

-1701 GSLPALGCVAGQSLT
+1701 GSLPALGCMAGQSLT

-1723 TASEPGIQA
+1723 NASEPGIQA
-1732 ASVGSAE
+1732 ASVGNAE

-1747 PVDKTKNEEYMKKLH
+1747 PVDKMKNEEYMKKLH

-1824 KHMRKHKKT
+1824 KHMRKHKKS
-1833 DGEDTRE
+1833 DGEDPRE